1 MNKSFKVVFSKAR
14 SALMVVNEAT
24 SSVQAKG
31 TKTVIAAAAAAMV
44 AGGAM
49 AAATNYESVTI
60 NEGSSIVYTGATGNT
75 HTTQILGTT
84 ATGVVS
90 GAADKKVAAIAD
102 KTEVGTITTLAFSGG
117 SVVVNA
123 SHGNPATVV
132 KDTVVMG
139 TSATQIAGNIS
150 VNAYQGAAQNA
161 SLTLQNIGL
170 KSGTIDFG
178 IVAQDATNDKTAAAN
193 VTTGTATLSAG
204 TVTLGATSDNVGN
217 VGSQVVVK
225 TVAGT
230 DATITATGAG
240 TSAAPSM
247 NLVNV
252 AVENAGKLTVSATT
266 GDVVV
271 GKDSTFVNTGVLTVT
286 STASSNGKVDFAAD
300 YDGKTGILNIA
311 ANTVNITGNITGDYV
326 KMGGSIQVGADG
338 KVTPTTDKNTIGIS
352 GTTITIGEATV
363 ANGSVTKTGSLIV
376 GNTLEIAS
384 DFTNKTTVEAP
395 ATEVTAD
402 SVTVTNRQ
410 YGTMALGD
418 LTIKET
424 KGLTLAN
431 SNTSGAVTV
440 GKLLL
445 DGTLTVSSGAL
456 EINGTGSKIGKGQLN
471 IAENGVVT
479 LKGDLTNDAGA
490 AKGIAFTGTKAQLTI
505 AGSLDNT
512 KTGVIGENAKS
523 GSIVVTGTLTNKNT
537 VGAKD
542 ITVSGKLSNLKNT
555 AATEGYTGKITAGT
569 VTVKEG
575 GVVESALT
583 AGEYVVTETVV
594 NKGGTFITALNS
606 KITAEK
612 DSLTLNGKFS
622 LDGGVLGTAADTP
635 VTKFNLISGDTLTLN
650 GDYTL
655 DTVKEATGAKFN
667 VGTDATKTGNVT
679 VKTLTAAEAGSVVV
693 NGTLAV
699 TDSLTAATA
708 ASVQVAS
715 GTLATSLKAMNLEAN
730 ATTGDVAVITGKT
743 RSAEAGFLTLSQ
755 DAVLDLDV
763 GGTKVSK
770 AGAATIVG
778 LAGKPAG
785 LIDLGAVE
793 LYKSASEAVKVTNG
807 EIAATELEDFDHI
820 TTDTLKASRILGKDT
835 ITNTSSYG
843 AVELSTDAPTEAA
856 ALASA
861 AGLTINDSVTLTLN
875 GMGETAVNLVQY
887 KNDKVAAVTFNGA
900 ASKLVTKGNGVI
912 GEVKGG
918 DTTKGVLE
926 VADKGLTV
934 EGNVVAK
941 DVIVGTTGT
950 LTMGTV
956 ADATKAYT
964 VNVANLTV
972 DGTFAAAQNT
982 VTIGSSIEV
991 DGTAT
996 IKTLD
1001 ISATGVTKADVEGTL
1016 TVDTLTAANG
1026 KTMKV
1031 GHFDSATNKDAAGTV
1046 SVANFSTAGT
1056 IDATRAYTDK
1066 DAWTAPAA
1074 SVAVKTAVA
1083 GALIKADENA
1093 YIAVGTTD
1101 TTAAQ
1106 KALTAAGYTLAKT
1119 VDTDTTDKVEVN
1131 SIDARTVNTAVYVDG
1146 GKTATTNAVA
1156 FGGSIDT
1163 TDNTHASTRDGG
1175 AGVKIAANTALV
1187 FDTATID
1194 TTGTTALFA
1203 QDLNIADGAVVAA
1216 NNLKIGDKI
1225 LLTAGNLR
1233 AGIDWEDN
1241 VEFKGDILSHADVTD
1256 KVLSVAMYDK
1266 ADLKKAYGLD
1276 SGVAGF
1282 DASYSYFANANRGA
1296 ATTTS
1301 AQFAEW
1307 LYTKSSSAAYGAYS
1321 DGVKHVNVEAIRA
1334 IANAAG
1340 ALGATTGVQTMTM
1353 DAVNQMG
1360 ETVQDR
1366 VSVLTQRAAGVNVWA
1381 AANGGNF
1388 QAKTLYD
1395 GAGYKSDI
1403 YSGVLGVDYQFA
1415 CNAVLGAALTVGT
1428 ADTDSKNTAFGTS
1441 TDSDLVG
1448 FSVYTSKTFADI
1460 IGVSADI
1467 GYLSASNDVTANGYG
1482 FGYKFSEDT
1491 DAFTVGI
1498 RGEVLTQAGPVK
1510 IVPHIG
1516 LRYTALS
1523 TDSFEAAYVT
1533 DVDDQA
1539 IFQMPVG
1546 VTVSGDFQTGD
1557 WTVAPKFDLS
1567 VVPTFG
1573 DKDAEMK
1580 LGVTGGTVTSDYGVR
1595 VIDSNPVQATL
1606 GVNATNGAWGFGLNY
1621 KLGVGSDDR
1630 MNNTFNVNVRYAF

>member
-24 SSVQAKG
+24 SSIQAKG
-31 TKTVIAAAAAAMV
+31 TKTVIAVAAAMV

-84 ATGVVS
+84 ATGVAS
-90 GAADKKVAAIAD
+90 DATDKKPAAIAD

-123 SHGNPATVV
+123 SHGNAAAVV
-132 KDTVVMG
+132 QDQVEMG

-150 VNAYQGAAQNA
+150 VNAYQGAGQNA

-178 IVAQDATNDKTAAAN
+178 IVAQDATNDKTAAAK

-240 TSAAPSM
+240 ASAAPSM

-252 AVENAGKLTVSATT
+252 AVENAGKLTVSAET

-286 STASSNGKVDFAAD
+286 SAAASGKVGFAAD
-300 YDGKTGILNIA
+300 YDGKTGILNIG

-326 KMGGSIQVGADG
+326 KIGDSIKFGTDG

-352 GTTITIGEATV
+352 GTAITIGEATF

-376 GNTLEIAS
+376 GNTLEIAGN
-384 DFTNKTTVEAP
+384 FTNNTTVEAP
-395 ATEVTAD
+395 ATEVTAAD
-402 SVTVTNRQ
+402 GTVTNDR

-418 LTIKET
+418 LTIKAD

-445 DGTLTVSSGAL
+445 DGTLTVSSGDL
-456 EINGTGSKIGKGQLN
+456 EINGTGSKIGKGLLS
-471 IAENGVVT
+471 IADTGVVT

-490 AKGIAFTGTKAQLTI
+490 RGIAFTGTNAKLTI
-505 AGSLDNT
+505 VGSLDNT
-512 KTGVIGENAKS
+512 KTGVIGGDATS

-583 AGEYVVTETVV
+583 DDAAGEYVVGKTVV

-612 DSLTLNGKFS
+612 DSLTLHGEFS

-655 DTVKEATGAKFN
+655 DTVKEAADAKFN

-679 VKTLTAAEAGSVVV
+679 VKTLTAAGADSVVV

-715 GTLATSLKAMNLEAN
+715 GTLATSLKAMNLETN
-730 ATTGDVAVITGKT
+730 ATTGDVAAITGKT
-743 RSAEAGFLTLSQ
+743 QSAANGFLRLGQ

-778 LAGKPAG
+778 LAGTSAG

-807 EIAATELEDFDHI
+807 EIAATELEGFDHI

-843 AVELSTDAPTEAA
+843 AVELSTDAPTAA
-856 ALASA
+856 DTLASN
-861 AGLTINDSVTLTLN
+861 AGLTISDNVTLTLN

-982 VTIGSSIEV
+982 VTIGTSIEV

-1001 ISATGVTKADVEGTL
+1001 ISAATNAAVEGTL
-1016 TVDTLTAANG
+1016 TVDTLTANTG

-1031 GHFDSATNKDAAGTV
+1031 GRFDSATNKDAAGTV

-1131 SIDARTVNTAVYVDG
+1131 SIDARTVNTVVYVDG

-1163 TDNTHASTRDGG
+1163 TDSKTRDGG
-1175 AGVKIAANTALV
+1175 KGVKIAANTALA

-1203 QDLNIADGAVVAA
+1203 QDLIIADGAVVAA

-1225 LLTAGNLR
+1225 LLTAGNLT
-1233 AGIDWEDN
+1233 AGSNWEDN

-1546 VTVSGDFQTGD
+1546 VTFSGDFQTGD

>member
-24 SSVQAKG
+24 SSIQAKG
-31 TKTVIAAAAAAMV
+31 TKTVIAVAAAMV

-60 NEGSSIVYTGATGNT
+60 NEGSSIVYTGATGNK

-90 GAADKKVAAIAD
+90 NATDKKPAAIAD

-123 SHGNPATVV
+123 SHGNAATVSLDAV
-132 KDTVVMG
+132 NMG

-178 IVAQDATNDKTAAAN
+178 IVAQDATNDTTAAAQ
-193 VTTGTATLSAG
+193 VKTGTATLSAG

-286 STASSNGKVDFAAD
+286 SAATSGKVDFAAD
-300 YDGKTGILNIA
+300 YDGKTGILNISG
-311 ANTVNITGNITGDYV
+311 ANAVNITGNLTGDYV
-326 KMGGSIQVGADG
+326 KVGGSIQVGTDG

-352 GTTITIGEATV
+352 GKTITIGEATD

-376 GNTLEIAS
+376 GNTLEIAGN
-384 DFTNKTTVEAP
+384 FTNNTTVEAP
-395 ATEVTAD
+395 ATEVTAAD
-402 SVTVTNRQ
+402 GTVTNGQ

-418 LTIKET
+418 LTIKAD

-445 DGTLTVSSGAL
+445 DGTLTVSSGDL
-456 EINGTGSKIGKGQLN
+456 EINGTGSNIGKGLLN

-479 LKGDLTNDAGA
+479 LKGDLTNDAGTTQ
-490 AKGIAFTGTKAQLTI
+490 KGIAFTGTKAKLTI

-512 KTGVIGENAKS
+512 KNGVIGGDATS

-583 AGEYVVTETVV
+583 AGDYAVTETVV

-606 KITAEK
+606 NITAEN

-635 VTKFNLISGDTLTLN
+635 VTKFNLISGDILTLN

-655 DTVKEATGAKFN
+655 DTVKEAGSAKFN

-679 VKTLTAAEAGSVVV
+679 VKTLTAAGADSVVV

-708 ASVQVAS
+708 GSVQVAS

-730 ATTGDVAVITGKT
+730 ATTGDVAAITGKT
-743 RSAEAGFLTLSQ
+743 QSAQAGFLTLSQ

-763 GGTKVSK
+763 GGTKVSRT
-770 AGAATIVG
+770 GATTIVG
-778 LAGKPAG
+778 LAGTPAG

-807 EIAATELEDFDHI
+807 EIAATELAGFDNI

-835 ITNTSSYG
+835 IDKTSSYG
-843 AVELSTDAPTEAA
+843 AVELTKDAPTEAA

-887 KNDKVAAVTFNGA
+887 KNDKVAAVTFAGA

-982 VTIGSSIEV
+982 VTIGTSIEV

-1001 ISATGVTKADVEGTL
+1001 ISAATNAAVEGTL
-1016 TVDTLTAANG
+1016 TVDKLTATG

-1031 GHFDSATNKDAAGTV
+1031 GRFDSATNKDAAGTV

-1131 SIDARTVNTAVYVDG
+1131 SIDARTVNTVVYVDG

-1163 TDNTHASTRDGG
+1163 TDSTTRDGG
-1175 AGVKIAANTALV
+1175 EGVKIAANTALA

-1225 LLTAGNLR
+1225 LLTAGNLT
-1233 AGIDWEDN
+1233 AVNYNWEDN

-1266 ADLKKAYGLD
+1266 ADLKKGYGLD

-1321 DGVKHVNVEAIRA
+1321 DGDKDVNVEAIRA

>member
-24 SSVQAKG
+24 SSIQAKG
-31 TKTVIAAAAAAMV
+31 TKTVIAVAAAMV

-60 NEGSSIVYTGATGNT
+60 NEGSSIVYTGAAGNS

-90 GAADKKVAAIAD
+90 GATDKKPAAIAD

-123 SHGNPATVV
+123 SHGNAATVSL
-132 KDTVVMG
+132 DAFNMG

-150 VNAYQGAAQNA
+150 VNAYQGAGQNA

-178 IVAQDATNDKTAAAN
+178 IVAQDATNDTTAAAQ
-193 VTTGTATLSAG
+193 VKTGTATLSAG

-230 DATITATGAG
+230 DATITATGVG
-240 TSAAPSM
+240 SSAAPSM
-247 NLVNV
+247 KNLVNV

-286 STASSNGKVDFAAD
+286 SAATSGKVDFAAD
-300 YDGKTGILNIA
+300 YDGKTGILNISG
-311 ANTVNITGNITGDYV
+311 ANAVNITGNLTGDYV
-326 KMGGSIQVGADG
+326 KVGGSIQVGTDG

-352 GTTITIGEATV
+352 GKTITIGEATD

-376 GNTLEIAS
+376 GNTLEIAGN
-384 DFTNKTTVEAP
+384 FTNNTTVEAP
-395 ATEVTAD
+395 ATEVTAAD
-402 SVTVTNRQ
+402 GTVTNGQ

-445 DGTLTVSSGAL
+445 DGTLTVSSGDL
-456 EINGTGSKIGKGQLN
+456 EINGTGSKIGKGLLN

-479 LKGDLTNDAGA
+479 LKGDLTNDAGTTQ
-490 AKGIAFTGTKAQLTI
+490 KGIAFTGTKAKLTI

-512 KTGVIGENAKS
+512 KNGVIGGNATS

-583 AGEYVVTETVV
+583 DDAAGEYVVGKTVV

-606 KITAEK
+606 NIMAEN
-612 DSLTLNGKFS
+612 DSLTLHGEFS

-679 VKTLTAAEAGSVVV
+679 VKTLTAAGADSVVV

-715 GTLATSLKAMNLEAN
+715 GTLATSLKAMNLETN
-730 ATTGDVAVITGKT
+730 ATTGDVAAITGKT
-743 RSAEAGFLTLSQ
+743 QSAATGFLHLSQ

-763 GGTKVSK
+763 GGTKVSMT
-770 AGAATIVG
+770 GATTIVG
-778 LAGKPAG
+778 LAGGTSG

-807 EIAATELEDFDHI
+807 EIAATELEGFDHI

-835 ITNTSSYG
+835 IANTSSYG
-843 AVELSTDAPTEAA
+843 AVELSTDAPTAA
-856 ALASA
+856 ATSA
-861 AGLTINDSVTLTLN
+861 AGLAISDNVTLTLN

-887 KNDKVAAVTFNGA
+887 KNDKVAAVTFAGA

-912 GEVKGG
+912 GEVKGEN
-918 DTTKGVLE
+918 TKGVLE

-982 VTIGSSIEV
+982 VKIGTSVEV
-991 DGTAT
+991 DGSAT

-1001 ISATGVTKADVEGTL
+1001 ISSATGTADVEGTL
-1016 TVDTLTAANG
+1016 TVDTLTAAND

-1131 SIDARTVNTAVYVDG
+1131 SIDARTVNTVVYVDG

-1156 FGGSIDT
+1156 FGGSINTTDT
-1163 TDNTHASTRDGG
+1163 THDSTHAGT
-1175 AGVKIAANTALV
+1175 GVTIAANTALV

-1203 QDLNIADGAVVAA
+1203 QNLNIADGAVVAA

-1225 LLTAGNLR
+1225 LLTAGNLT
-1233 AGIDWEDN
+1233 AGITWEDN

-1266 ADLKKAYGLD
+1266 ADLKKGYGLD

-1321 DGVKHVNVEAIRA
+1321 DGDKDVNVEAIRA

>member
-31 TKTVIAAAAAAMV
+31 TKTVIAAAAAAMI

-49 AAATNYESVTI
+49 AAATNYDSVTI
-60 NEGSSIVYTGATGNT
+60 NEGSSIVYTGATGST
-75 HTTQILGTT
+75 TTTQILGTT
-84 ATGVVS
+84 ATGVAS
-90 GAADKKVAAIAD
+90 DAADKTKPAAIAD

-123 SHGNPATVV
+123 SHGNQAAVSLGTV
-132 KDTVVMG
+132 DMG
-139 TSATQIAGNIS
+139 TSAIQIAGNIS

-178 IVAQDATNDKTAAAN
+178 IVAQDATNDNTAAAK

-252 AVENAGKLTVSATT
+252 AVENAGKLTVSAET

-286 STASSNGKVDFAAD
+286 SAAASGKVGFAAD
-300 YDGKTGILNIA
+300 YDGKTGILNIG

-326 KMGGSIQVGADG
+326 KIGDSIKFGTDG

-352 GTTITIGEATV
+352 GTTITIGEAT
-363 ANGSVTKTGSLIV
+363 AVTKTGSLIV
-376 GNTLEIAS
+376 GNTLEIAGN
-384 DFTNKTTVEAP
+384 FTNNTTVEAP
-395 ATEVTAD
+395 ATEVTAAD
-402 SVTVTNRQ
+402 GTVTNGR

-431 SNTSGAVTV
+431 NNTSGAVTV

-445 DGTLTVSSGAL
+445 DGTLTVSSGDL
-456 EINGTGSKIGKGQLN
+456 EINGTGSKIGKGLLN
-471 IAENGVVT
+471 IADAGVVT

-490 AKGIAFTGTKAQLTI
+490 AKGIAFTGTTAKLTI

-512 KTGVIGENAKS
+512 KNGVIGRDATS

-555 AATEGYTGKITAGT
+555 VATEGYTGKITAGT

-583 AGEYVVTETVV
+583 DDTAGEYVVDKTVV

-612 DSLTLNGKFS
+612 DSLTLHGEFS

-635 VTKFNLISGDTLTLN
+635 VTKFNLISGDILTLN

-655 DTVKEATGAKFN
+655 DTVKEANGAKFN

-679 VKTLTAAEAGSVVV
+679 VKTLTAAGADSVVV

-715 GTLATSLKAMNLEAN
+715 GTLATSLKAMNLETN
-730 ATTGDVAVITGKT
+730 ATTGDVAAITGKT
-743 RSAEAGFLTLSQ
+743 QSAATGFLHLGQ

-770 AGAATIVG
+770 AGAATIVE
-778 LAGKPAG
+778 LAGTSAG

-807 EIAATELEDFDHI
+807 EIAATELTGFEHI

-835 ITNTSSYG
+835 IDQTSSYG

-982 VTIGSSIEV
+982 VTIGTSIEV

-1001 ISATGVTKADVEGTL
+1001 ISAATNAAVEGTL
-1016 TVDTLTAANG
+1016 TVDTLTANTG

-1031 GHFDSATNKDAAGTV
+1031 GRFDSATNKDAAGTV

-1131 SIDARTVNTAVYVDG
+1131 SIDARTVNTVVYVDG

-1163 TDNTHASTRDGG
+1163 TDSTTRDGG
-1175 AGVKIAANTALV
+1175 EGVKIAANTALA

-1203 QDLNIADGAVVAA
+1203 QDLSIADGAVVAA

-1225 LLTAGNLR
+1225 LLTAGNLT
-1233 AGIDWEDN
+1233 AGSNWEDN

-1546 VTVSGDFQTGD
+1546 VTFSGDFQTGD

>member
-24 SSVQAKG
+24 SSIQAKG
-31 TKTVIAAAAAAMV
+31 TKTVIAVAAAMV

-60 NEGSSIVYTGATGNT
+60 NEGSSIVYTGATGNS

-84 ATGVVS
+84 ATGVAS
-90 GAADKKVAAIAD
+90 NAADKTKPAAIAD
-102 KTEVGTITTLAFSGG
+102 KTEVGTITLLAFSGG

-123 SHGNPATVV
+123 SHGNAAAVV
-132 KDTVVMG
+132 QDQVEMG
-139 TSATQIAGNIS
+139 SSATQIAGNIS
-150 VNAYQGAAQNA
+150 VNAYQGAGQNA
-161 SLTLQNIGL
+161 SLTLKNIGL

-178 IVAQDATNDKTAAAN
+178 IVAQDATNDKTAAAD

-240 TSAAPSM
+240 TAAAPSM

-271 GKDSTFVNTGVLTVT
+271 GKDSTFVNTGVLTVAA
-286 STASSNGKVDFAAD
+286 ASDKVDFAAD
-300 YDGKTGILNIA
+300 YDGKTGILNIG

-326 KMGGSIQVGADG
+326 KVGGSIQVGADG

-352 GTTITIGEATV
+352 GTTITIGKATA

-376 GNTLEIAS
+376 GNTLEIAGN
-384 DFTNKTTVEAP
+384 FTNNTTVEAP
-395 ATEVTAD
+395 ATEVTAAD
-402 SVTVTNRQ
+402 GTVTNGQ

-418 LTIKET
+418 LTIKAD

-431 SNTSGAVTV
+431 TNASGAVTV

-445 DGTLTVSSGAL
+445 DGTLTVSSGDL
-456 EINGTGSKIGKGQLN
+456 EINGTGSKIGKGLLT
-471 IAENGVVT
+471 IAETGVVT
-479 LKGDLTNDAGA
+479 LKGDLTNDAGTG
-490 AKGIAFTGTKAQLTI
+490 KGITFTGANAKLTI

-512 KTGVIGENAKS
+512 KNGVIGGDATS

-542 ITVSGKLSNLKNT
+542 IAVSGKLSNLKNT

-583 AGEYVVTETVV
+583 DDATGEYVVGKTVV

-612 DSLTLNGKFS
+612 DSLTLHGEFS

-679 VKTLTAAEAGSVVV
+679 VKTLTAAGADSVVV

-708 ASVQVAS
+708 GSVQVAS

-730 ATTGDVAVITGKT
+730 ATTGDVAEITGKT
-743 RSAEAGFLTLSQ
+743 QSAAAGFLSLSQ

-763 GGTKVSK
+763 GGTKVSQT
-770 AGAATIVG
+770 GAATIVG
-778 LAGKPAG
+778 LAGTPAG

-793 LYKSASEAVKVTNG
+793 LYKSASAAVKVTNG
-807 EIAATELEDFDHI
+807 EIAATELAGFDNI

-835 ITNTSSYG
+835 IANTSSYG
-843 AVELSTDAPTEAA
+843 AVELTKDAPTDAT
-856 ALASA
+856 LASD
-861 AGLTINDSVTLTLN
+861 AGLAISDNVTLTLN

-887 KNDKVAAVTFNGA
+887 KNDKVAAVTFAGA

-912 GEVKGG
+912 GEVKG
-918 DTTKGVLE
+918 DNTKGVLE

-964 VNVANLTV
+964 VDVANLTV

-982 VTIGSSIEV
+982 VTIGTSIEV

-1001 ISATGVTKADVEGTL
+1001 ISSATGTADVEGTL

-1131 SIDARTVNTAVYVDG
+1131 SIDARTVNTVVYVDG

-1163 TDNTHASTRDGG
+1163 TDITHDSTRPGT
-1175 AGVKIAANTALV
+1175 GVTIAANTALA

-1203 QDLNIADGAVVAA
+1203 QNLHIADGAVVAA

-1225 LLTAGNLR
+1225 LLTAGNLT
-1233 AGIDWEDN
+1233 AGINWEDN

-1321 DGVKHVNVEAIRA
+1321 DGDKDVNVEAIRA

>member
-60 NEGSSIVYTGATGNT
+60 NEGSSIVYTGATGNS
-75 HTTQILGTT
+75 HSIQILGTK

-90 GAADKKVAAIAD
+90 GATDEKPAAIAD
-102 KTEVGTITTLAFSGG
+102 KTEVGTIGTLAFSGG

-123 SHGNPATVV
+123 SNGNEVAVGQAQA
-132 KDTVVMG
+132 DMG

-150 VNAYQGAAQNA
+150 VNAYQGAGKNA

-178 IVAQDATNDKTAAAN
+178 IVAQDATNDKTVAAN

-230 DATITATGAG
+230 DATIKATEAG

-252 AVENAGKLTVSATT
+252 AVENAGKLTVSAEK
-266 GDVVV
+266 GNVVV

-286 STASSNGKVDFAAD
+286 SAASSGKVDFAAD
-300 YDGKTGILNIA
+300 YDGKTGILNIG

-326 KMGGSIQVGADG
+326 KVGGSIQVGTDG

-352 GTTITIGEATV
+352 GANITIGDATAA

-376 GNTLEIAS
+376 GNTLEIAG

-395 ATEVTAD
+395 ATEVTAANG
-402 SVTVTNRQ
+402 TVTNGNH
-410 YGTMALGD
+410 GTMALGD
-418 LTIKET
+418 LTIKAD

-445 DGTLTVSSGAL
+445 DGTLTVSSGDL
-456 EINGTGSKIGKGQLN
+456 EINGTGSKIGKGQLT
-471 IAENGVVT
+471 IADAGVVT
-479 LKGDLTNDAGA
+479 LKGDLTNDAGTTQ
-490 AKGIAFTGTKAQLTI
+490 KGIAFTGANAKLTI

-512 KTGVIGENAKS
+512 KNGVIGGDATS

-583 AGEYVVTETVV
+583 DDAAGEYVVNKTVV
-594 NKGGTFITALNS
+594 NKGGTFITTLNS

-612 DSLTLNGKFS
+612 DSLTLYGEFS

-635 VTKFNLISGDTLTLN
+635 VTKFNLISGDILTLN

-655 DTVKEATGAKFN
+655 DTVKEADGAKFI
-667 VGTDATKTGNVT
+667 VGSATKTGNVT
-679 VKTLTAAEAGSVVV
+679 VKTLTAAGSDSVVV

-708 ASVQVAS
+708 GSVKVAS
-715 GTLATSLKAMNLEAN
+715 GTLATSLKAMNLEAD
-730 ATTGDVAVITGKT
+730 ATTGNVAAIKDKT
-743 RSAEAGFLTLSQ
+743 QSAAAGFLSLSQ

-770 AGAATIVG
+770 DGVATIVG
-778 LAGKPAG
+778 LAGTPAG

-807 EIAATELEDFDHI
+807 EIAATELAGFDNI
-820 TTDTLKASRILGKDT
+820 TTDTLKASRILGKNT
-835 ITNTSSYG
+835 IANTSSYG

-856 ALASA
+856 TLASA

-887 KNDKVAAVTFNGA
+887 KNDKVAAVTFAGA

-982 VTIGSSIEV
+982 VTIGTSIEV

-1001 ISATGVTKADVEGTL
+1001 ISAATNAAVEGTL
-1016 TVDTLTAANG
+1016 TVDTLTAATG
-1026 KTMKV
+1026 KIMKV
-1031 GHFDSATNKDAAGTV
+1031 GLFDSATNKDAAGTV

-1083 GALIKADENA
+1083 GALIKAYENA

-1131 SIDARTVNTAVYVDG
+1131 SIDARTVNTVVYVDG

-1163 TDNTHASTRDGG
+1163 TDSTTSDGG
-1175 AGVKIAANTALV
+1175 EGVKIAANTALA

-1225 LLTAGNLR
+1225 LLTAGNLT
-1233 AGIDWEDN
+1233 AGSNWEDN

-1467 GYLSASNDVTANGYG
+1467 GYLSASNDVTANG

>member
-24 SSVQAKG
+24 SSIQAKG
-31 TKTVIAAAAAAMV
+31 TKTVIAVAAAMV

-60 NEGSSIVYTGATGNT
+60 NEGSSIVYTGATGNSY
-75 HTTQILGTT
+75 TTQILGTT
-84 ATGVVS
+84 ATGVAS
-90 GAADKKVAAIAD
+90 NAADKTKPAAIAD
-102 KTEVGTITTLAFSGG
+102 KTEVGTITSLAFSGG

-123 SHGNPATVV
+123 SHGNAAAVV
-132 KDTVVMG
+132 QDQVEMG
-139 TSATQIAGNIS
+139 SSATQIAGNIS
-150 VNAYQGAAQNA
+150 VNAYQGAGQNA
-161 SLTLQNIGL
+161 SLTLKNIGL

-178 IVAQDATNDKTAAAN
+178 IVAQDATNDKTAAAD

-286 STASSNGKVDFAAD
+286 SAAASGKVDFAAD
-300 YDGKTGILNIA
+300 YDGKTGILNIG

-326 KMGGSIQVGADG
+326 KVGGSIQVGADG

-352 GTTITIGEATV
+352 GTTITIGKATS

-376 GNTLEIAS
+376 GNTLEIAGN
-384 DFTNKTTVEAP
+384 FTNNTTVEAP
-395 ATEVTAD
+395 ATEVTAV
-402 SVTVTNRQ
+402 SGTVTNGQ

-424 KGLTLAN
+424 KGLTLVN

-445 DGTLTVSSGAL
+445 DGTLAVSSGAL
-456 EINGTGSKIGKGQLN
+456 EINGTGSKIGKGLLN
-471 IAENGVVT
+471 IADTGVVT
-479 LKGDLTNDAGA
+479 LKGDLTNEAGVA
-490 AKGIAFTGTKAQLTI
+490 TGITFTGANAKLTI
-505 AGSLDNT
+505 DGSLDNT
-512 KTGVIGENAKS
+512 KNGVIGGDATS

-575 GVVESALT
+575 GVVKSALTDDT
-583 AGEYVVTETVV
+583 AGEYVVGKTVV

-612 DSLTLNGKFS
+612 DSLTLYGEFS

-679 VKTLTAAEAGSVVV
+679 VKTLTAVDAGSVVV

-708 ASVQVAS
+708 GSVQVAS

-743 RSAEAGFLTLSQ
+743 QSAANGFLTLSQ

-778 LAGKPAG
+778 LARTLGG

-807 EIAATELEDFDHI
+807 EIAATELEGFDNI

-835 ITNTSSYG
+835 IANTSSYG
-843 AVELSTDAPTEAA
+843 AVELSTDAPTAA
-856 ALASA
+856 ATSA

-887 KNDKVAAVTFNGA
+887 KNDKVAEVTFNGA

-918 DTTKGVLE
+918 TTNGVLE

-956 ADATKAYT
+956 ADATKAYS

-982 VTIGSSIEV
+982 VKIGGSIEV

-1001 ISATGVTKADVEGTL
+1001 ISAATNAAVEGTL
-1016 TVDTLTAANG
+1016 TVDTLTAAPV

-1163 TDNTHASTRDGG
+1163 TDSTTRDGG
-1175 AGVKIAANTALV
+1175 EGVKIAANTALV

-1225 LLTAGNLR
+1225 LLTAGNLI
-1233 AGIDWEDN
+1233 AVNYNWEDN

-1266 ADLKKAYGLD
+1266 ADLKKGYGLD

-1321 DGVKHVNVEAIRA
+1321 DGDKDVNVEAIRA

>member
-31 TKTVIAAAAAAMV
+31 TKTVIAAAAAAMI

-49 AAATNYESVTI
+49 AAATNYDSVTI
-60 NEGSSIVYTGATGNT
+60 NEGSSIVYTGATGST
-75 HTTQILGTT
+75 TTTQILGTT
-84 ATGVVS
+84 ATGVAS
-90 GAADKKVAAIAD
+90 DAADKTKPAAIAD

-123 SHGNPATVV
+123 SHGNQAAVSLGTV
-132 KDTVVMG
+132 DMG

-150 VNAYQGAAQNA
+150 VNAYQGAAQKA

-178 IVAQDATNDKTAAAN
+178 IVAQDATNDNTAAAK

-252 AVENAGKLTVSATT
+252 AVENAGKLTVSAET

-286 STASSNGKVDFAAD
+286 SAAASGKVGFAAD
-300 YDGKTGILNIA
+300 YDGKTGILNIG

-326 KMGGSIQVGADG
+326 KIGDLIKFGTDG
-338 KVTPTTDKNTIGIS
+338 KDTDTPTTDKNTIGIS
-352 GTTITIGEATV
+352 GTTITIGKATV
-363 ANGSVTKTGSLIV
+363 ANGSVTKTSSLIV
-376 GNTLEIAS
+376 GNTLEIAGN
-384 DFTNKTTVEAP
+384 FTNNTTVEAP
-395 ATEVTAD
+395 ATEVTAAD
-402 SVTVTNRQ
+402 GTVTNGRC
-410 YGTMALGD
+410 GTMALGD

-431 SNTSGAVTV
+431 NNTSGAVTV

-445 DGTLTVSSGAL
+445 DGTLTVSSGDL
-456 EINGTGSKIGKGQLN
+456 EINGTGSKIGKGLLN
-471 IAENGVVT
+471 IADAGVVT

-490 AKGIAFTGTKAQLTI
+490 AKGIAFTGTTAKLTI

-512 KTGVIGENAKS
+512 KNGVIGRDATS

-555 AATEGYTGKITAGT
+555 VATEGYTGKITAGT

-583 AGEYVVTETVV
+583 GDTAGEYVVDKTVV

-612 DSLTLNGKFS
+612 DSLTLHGEFS

-635 VTKFNLISGDTLTLN
+635 VTKFNLISGDILTLN

-655 DTVKEATGAKFN
+655 DTVKEANGAKFN

-679 VKTLTAAEAGSVVV
+679 VKTLTAAGANSVVV

-715 GTLATSLKAMNLEAN
+715 GTLATSLKAMNLETN
-730 ATTGDVAVITGKT
+730 ATTGDVAAITGKT
-743 RSAEAGFLTLSQ
+743 QSAATGFLHLGQ

-770 AGAATIVG
+770 AGAATIVE
-778 LAGKPAG
+778 LARTSAG

-807 EIAATELEDFDHI
+807 EIAATELTGFEHI

-835 ITNTSSYG
+835 IDQTSSYG

-964 VNVANLTV
+964 VKVANLTV

-982 VTIGSSIEV
+982 VTIGTSIEV

-1001 ISATGVTKADVEGTL
+1001 ISAATNAAVEGTL
-1016 TVDTLTAANG
+1016 TVDTLTADTG

-1031 GHFDSATNKDAAGTV
+1031 GRFDSATNKDAAGTV

-1131 SIDARTVNTAVYVDG
+1131 SIDARTVNTVVYVDG

-1163 TDNTHASTRDGG
+1163 TDSTTRE
-1175 AGVKIAANTALV
+1175 GVKIAANTALA

-1203 QDLNIADGAVVAA
+1203 QDLSIADGAVVAA

-1225 LLTAGNLR
+1225 LLTAGNLT
-1233 AGIDWEDN
+1233 AGSNWEDN

-1567 VVPTFG
+1567 FVPTFG
-1573 DKDAEMK
+1573 DKDADLK
-1580 LGVTGGTVTSDYGVR
+1580 LGITGVNATDDLAVR

>member
-24 SSVQAKG
+24 SSIQAKG
-31 TKTVIAAAAAAMV
+31 TKTVIAVAAAMV

-60 NEGSSIVYTGATGNT
+60 NEGSSIVYTGAAGSTT
-75 HTTQILGTT
+75 TTQILGTT
-84 ATGVVS
+84 ATGVANN
-90 GAADKKVAAIAD
+90 AADKKPAAIAD
-102 KTEVGTITTLAFSGG
+102 KTEVGTITNLVFSGG

-123 SHGNPATVV
+123 SNGNAAAVV
-132 KDTVVMG
+132 KDTVDMG

-150 VNAYQGAAQNA
+150 VNAYQGAGKNA

-252 AVENAGKLTVSATT
+252 AVENAGKLTVSATN

-300 YDGKTGILNIA
+300 YDGKTGILNIDA
-311 ANTVNITGNITGDYV
+311 KTVNITGNITGDYV
-326 KMGGSIQVGADG
+326 KMGGSIEVVDG

-352 GTTITIGEATV
+352 GSTITIGDATAA
-363 ANGSVTKTGSLIV
+363 ANASVTKTGSLIV
-376 GNTLEIAS
+376 GNTLEIAG

-395 ATEVTAD
+395 ATEVTAATV
-402 SVTVTNRQ
+402 VTVNNGQ

-418 LTIKET
+418 LTIKAD
-424 KGLTLAN
+424 KGLTLTN

-445 DGTLTVSSGAL
+445 DGTLMVSSGDL
-456 EINGTGSKIGKGQLN
+456 EINGTGSKIGKGLLT
-471 IAENGVVT
+471 IADAGVT
-479 LKGDLTNDAGA
+479 LKGDLTNDAGTTQ
-490 AKGIAFTGTKAQLTI
+490 KGIAFTGANAKLTI

-512 KTGVIGENAKS
+512 KNGVIGGDATS

-583 AGEYVVTETVV
+583 AGEYAVTETVV

-606 KITAEK
+606 NITAEN
-612 DSLTLNGKFS
+612 DSLTLHGKFS

-635 VTKFNLISGDTLTLN
+635 VTKFNLSSDDTLTLN

-655 DTVKEATGAKFN
+655 DTVNEATGAKFK

-679 VKTLTAAEAGSVVV
+679 VKTLTAAEATSVVV

-699 TDSLTAATA
+699 TDSLTAATVG
-708 ASVQVAS
+708 SVQVAS

-730 ATTGDVAVITGKT
+730 ATTGDVAAITGKT
-743 RSAEAGFLTLSQ
+743 QSAVADFLTLSQ

-770 AGAATIVG
+770 AGATTIVG
-778 LAGKPAG
+778 LAGALDG

-807 EIAATELEDFDHI
+807 EIAATELEGFDHI

-835 ITNTSSYG
+835 IANTSSYG
-843 AVELSTDAPTEAA
+843 AVELPTDAPTVAA
-856 ALASA
+856 TSA

-912 GEVKGG
+912 GEVKG
-918 DTTKGVLE
+918 DNTKGVLE

-934 EGNVVAK
+934 EGNVGAK

-956 ADATKAYT
+956 ADATKAYR

-982 VTIGSSIEV
+982 VTIGGSIKV

-1001 ISATGVTKADVEGTL
+1001 ISAATNAAVEGTL
-1016 TVDTLTAANG
+1016 TVDTLTATNG

-1031 GHFDSATNKDAAGTV
+1031 GRFESATNKDAAGTV

-1175 AGVKIAANTALV
+1175 KGVKIAANTALV

-1203 QDLNIADGAVVAA
+1203 QDLSIADGAVVAA

-1225 LLTAGNLR
+1225 LLTAGNLT
-1233 AGIDWEDN
+1233 AGINWEDN

-1266 ADLKKAYGLD
+1266 ADLKKGYGLD

-1321 DGVKHVNVEAIRA
+1321 DGDKDVNVEAIRA

>member
-60 NEGSSIVYTGATGNT
+60 NEGSSIVYTGATGNS
-75 HTTQILGTT
+75 HTIQILGTK

-90 GAADKKVAAIAD
+90 GATDEKPAAIAD
-102 KTEVGTITTLAFSGG
+102 KTEVGTIGTLAFSGG

-123 SHGNPATVV
+123 SNGNEVAVGQA
-132 KDTVVMG
+132 KADMG

-150 VNAYQGAAQNA
+150 VNAYQGAGKNA

-178 IVAQDATNDKTAAAN
+178 IVAQDATNDKTVAAN

-230 DATITATGAG
+230 DATIKATEAG

-252 AVENAGKLTVSATT
+252 AVENAGKLTVSAEK
-266 GDVVV
+266 GNVVV

-286 STASSNGKVDFAAD
+286 SAASSGKVDFAAD
-300 YDGKTGILNIA
+300 YDGKTGILNIG

-326 KMGGSIQVGADG
+326 KVGGSIQVGTDG

-352 GTTITIGEATV
+352 GANITIGDATAA

-376 GNTLEIAS
+376 GNTLEIAG

-395 ATEVTAD
+395 ATEVTAANG
-402 SVTVTNRQ
+402 TVTNGNH
-410 YGTMALGD
+410 GTMALGD
-418 LTIKET
+418 LTIKAD

-445 DGTLTVSSGAL
+445 DGTLTVSSGDL
-456 EINGTGSKIGKGQLN
+456 EINGTGSKIGKGQLT
-471 IAENGVVT
+471 IADAGVVT
-479 LKGDLTNDAGA
+479 LKGDLTNDAGTTQ
-490 AKGIAFTGTKAQLTI
+490 KGIAFTGANAKLTI

-512 KTGVIGENAKS
+512 KNGVIGGDATS

-575 GVVESALT
+575 GVVEGALT
-583 AGEYVVTETVV
+583 DDAAGEYVVNKTVV
-594 NKGGTFITALNS
+594 NKGGTFITTLNS

-612 DSLTLNGKFS
+612 DSLTLYGEFS

-635 VTKFNLISGDTLTLN
+635 VTKFNLISGDILTLN

-655 DTVKEATGAKFN
+655 DTVKEADGAKFI
-667 VGTDATKTGNVT
+667 VGSATKTGNVT
-679 VKTLTAAEAGSVVV
+679 VKTLTAAGSDSVVV

-708 ASVQVAS
+708 GSVKVAS
-715 GTLATSLKAMNLEAN
+715 GTLATSLKAMNLEAD
-730 ATTGDVAVITGKT
+730 ATTGNVAAIKDKT
-743 RSAEAGFLTLSQ
+743 QSAAAGFLSLSQ

-770 AGAATIVG
+770 DGVATIVG
-778 LAGKPAG
+778 LAGTPAG

-807 EIAATELEDFDHI
+807 EIAATELAGFDNI
-820 TTDTLKASRILGKDT
+820 TTDTLKASRILGKNT
-835 ITNTSSYG
+835 IANTSSYG

-856 ALASA
+856 TLASA

-887 KNDKVAAVTFNGA
+887 KNDKVAAVTFAGA

-982 VTIGSSIEV
+982 VTIGTSIEV

-1001 ISATGVTKADVEGTL
+1001 ISAATNAAVEGTL
-1016 TVDTLTAANG
+1016 TVDTLTAATG
-1026 KTMKV
+1026 KIMKV
-1031 GHFDSATNKDAAGTV
+1031 GLFDSATNKDAAGTV

-1131 SIDARTVNTAVYVDG
+1131 SIDARTVNTVVYVDG

-1163 TDNTHASTRDGG
+1163 TDSTTRDGG
-1175 AGVKIAANTALV
+1175 EGVKIAANTALA

-1225 LLTAGNLR
+1225 LLTAGNLT
-1233 AGIDWEDN
+1233 AGSNWEDN

>member
-24 SSVQAKG
+24 SSIQAKG
-31 TKTVIAAAAAAMV
+31 TKTVIAVAAAMV

-84 ATGVVS
+84 ATGVAS
-90 GAADKKVAAIAD
+90 DATDKKPAAIAD

-123 SHGNPATVV
+123 SHGNAAAVV
-132 KDTVVMG
+132 QDQVEMG

-150 VNAYQGAAQNA
+150 VNAYQGAGQNA

-178 IVAQDATNDKTAAAN
+178 IVAQDATNDKTAAAK

-240 TSAAPSM
+240 ASAAPSM

-252 AVENAGKLTVSATT
+252 AVENAGKLTVSAET

-286 STASSNGKVDFAAD
+286 SAAASGKVGFAAD
-300 YDGKTGILNIA
+300 YDGKTGILNIG

-326 KMGGSIQVGADG
+326 KIGDSIKFGTDG

-376 GNTLEIAS
+376 GNTLEIAGN
-384 DFTNKTTVEAP
+384 FTNNTTVEAP
-395 ATEVTAD
+395 ATEVTAAD
-402 SVTVTNRQ
+402 GTVTNGR

-418 LTIKET
+418 LTIKAD

-445 DGTLTVSSGAL
+445 DGTLTVSSGDL
-456 EINGTGSKIGKGQLN
+456 EINGTGSKIGKGLLS
-471 IAENGVVT
+471 IADTGVVT

-490 AKGIAFTGTKAQLTI
+490 RGIAFTGTNAKLTI
-505 AGSLDNT
+505 VGSLDNT
-512 KTGVIGENAKS
+512 KTGVIGGDATS

-555 AATEGYTGKITAGT
+555 AATEGYTGKITAST

-583 AGEYVVTETVV
+583 DDAAGEYVVGKTVV

-612 DSLTLNGKFS
+612 DSLTLHGEFS

-655 DTVKEATGAKFN
+655 DTVKEAADAKFN

-679 VKTLTAAEAGSVVV
+679 VKTLTAAGADSVVV

-715 GTLATSLKAMNLEAN
+715 GTLATSLKAMNLETN
-730 ATTGDVAVITGKT
+730 ATTGDVAAITGKT
-743 RSAEAGFLTLSQ
+743 QSAANGFLHLGQ

-778 LAGKPAG
+778 LAGTSAG

-807 EIAATELEDFDHI
+807 EIAATELEGFDHI

-843 AVELSTDAPTEAA
+843 AVELSTDAPTAA
-856 ALASA
+856 DTLASN
-861 AGLTINDSVTLTLN
+861 AGLTISDNVTLTLN

-982 VTIGSSIEV
+982 VTIGTSIEV

-1001 ISATGVTKADVEGTL
+1001 ISAATNAAVEGTL
-1016 TVDTLTAANG
+1016 TVDTLTANTG

-1031 GHFDSATNKDAAGTV
+1031 GRFDSATNKDAAGTV

-1131 SIDARTVNTAVYVDG
+1131 SIDARTVNTVVYVDG

-1163 TDNTHASTRDGG
+1163 TDSKTRDGG
-1175 AGVKIAANTALV
+1175 EGVKIAANTALA

-1203 QDLNIADGAVVAA
+1203 QNLSIADGAVVAA

-1225 LLTAGNLR
+1225 LLTAGNLT
-1233 AGIDWEDN
+1233 AGSNWEDN

-1546 VTVSGDFQTGD
+1546 VTFSGDFQTGD

-1573 DKDAEMK
+1573 DKDADLK
-1580 LGVTGGTVTSDYGVR
+1580 LGITGVNATDDLAVR

>member
-24 SSVQAKG
+24 SSIQAKG
-31 TKTVIAAAAAAMV
+31 TKTVIAAAAAAMI

-49 AAATNYESVTI
+49 AAATNYDSVTI
-60 NEGSSIVYTGATGNT
+60 NEGSSIVYTGATGST
-75 HTTQILGTT
+75 TTTQILGTT
-84 ATGVVS
+84 ATGVAS
-90 GAADKKVAAIAD
+90 DAADKTKPAAIAD
-102 KTEVGTITTLAFSGG
+102 KTEVGKISTLAFSGG

-123 SHGNPATVV
+123 SHGNAAAVSLGTF
-132 KDTVVMG
+132 DMG

-150 VNAYQGAAQNA
+150 VNAYQGAGQNA

-178 IVAQDATNDKTAAAN
+178 IVAQDATNDKTAAAK

-230 DATITATGAG
+230 DATIMATGAG

-271 GKDSTFVNTGVLTVT
+271 GKDSTFVNTGVLTV
-286 STASSNGKVDFAAD
+286 ASAAASGKVDFAAD

-326 KMGGSIQVGADG
+326 KVGDSITIKFGTDG

-352 GTTITIGEATV
+352 GTTITIGDAAD

-376 GNTLEIAS
+376 GNTLEIAGG
-384 DFTNKTTVEAP
+384 FTNTTTVEAP

-402 SVTVTNRQ
+402 SVTVTNGQ

-471 IAENGVVT
+471 IAETGVVT

-490 AKGIAFTGTKAQLTI
+490 AKGIAFTGTNAKLTI

-512 KTGVIGENAKS
+512 KTGVIGGDATS

-555 AATEGYTGKITAGT
+555 AATEGYTGRITAGT

-583 AGEYVVTETVV
+583 DDAAGEYVVNKTVV

-606 KITAEK
+606 NITAEK
-612 DSLTLNGKFS
+612 DSLTLHGEFS

-635 VTKFNLISGDTLTLN
+635 VTKFNLISGDILTLN

-655 DTVKEATGAKFN
+655 DTVKEVDSAKFN

-679 VKTLTAAEAGSVVV
+679 VKTLTAAGADSVVV

-708 ASVQVAS
+708 GSVQVAS
-715 GTLATSLKAMNLEAN
+715 GTLATSLKAMNLEAD
-730 ATTGDVAVITGKT
+730 ATTGNVTAIKDKT
-743 RSAEAGFLTLSQ
+743 QSAATGFLHLGQ

-763 GGTKVSK
+763 GGTKVSE
-770 AGAATIVG
+770 AGAATIVE
-778 LAGKPAG
+778 LAGTTAG

-807 EIAATELEDFDHI
+807 EIAATELEGFDHI

-835 ITNTSSYG
+835 IDQTSSYG

-918 DTTKGVLE
+918 TTKGVLE

-982 VTIGSSIEV
+982 VTIGTSIEV

-1001 ISATGVTKADVEGTL
+1001 ISAAGKADVEGTL
-1016 TVDTLTAANG
+1016 TVDKLTAANG

-1031 GHFDSATNKDAAGTV
+1031 GRFDSATNKDAAGTV

-1131 SIDARTVNTAVYVDG
+1131 SIDARTVNTVVYVDG

-1163 TDNTHASTRDGG
+1163 TDSTTRDGG
-1175 AGVKIAANTALV
+1175 EGVKIAANTALA

-1203 QDLNIADGAVVAA
+1203 QDLSIADGAVVAA

-1225 LLTAGNLR
+1225 LLTAGKLT
-1233 AGIDWEDN
+1233 AGSNWEDN

>member
-31 TKTVIAAAAAAMV
+31 TKTVIAVAAAMV

-49 AAATNYESVTI
+49 AAATNYDSVTI
-60 NEGSSIVYTGATGNT
+60 NEGSSIVYTGATGGT
-75 HTTQILGTT
+75 YTTQILGTK
-84 ATGVVS
+84 ATGVAS
-90 GAADKKVAAIAD
+90 NAADKTKPAAIAD

-123 SHGNPATVV
+123 SHGNPAAVSLPTV
-132 KDTVVMG
+132 DMG

-150 VNAYQGAAQNA
+150 VNAYQGAGQNA

-178 IVAQDATNDKTAAAN
+178 IVAQDAANDKTVAAK
-193 VTTGTATLSAG
+193 VTTGQATLSAG
-204 TVTLGATSDNVGN
+204 TVTLGATSDKVGN

-230 DATITATGAG
+230 DATIKATGAG
-240 TSAAPSM
+240 TTAAPSM

-252 AVENAGKLTVSATT
+252 AVENAGKLTVSAEK
-266 GDVVV
+266 GNVVV
-271 GKDSTFVNTGVLTVT
+271 GKDSTFVNTGVLTV
-286 STASSNGKVDFAAD
+286 SAASSGKVGFAAD
-300 YDGKTGILNIA
+300 YDGKTGILNIG

-352 GTTITIGEATV
+352 GSTIAIGDAAV
-363 ANGSVTKTGSLIV
+363 AIGSVTKTGSLIV
-376 GNTLEIAS
+376 GNTLEIAGG
-384 DFTNKTTVEAP
+384 FTNNTTVEAP
-395 ATEVTAD
+395 ATEVTAANG
-402 SVTVTNRQ
+402 TVTNGQ

-424 KGLTLAN
+424 KELTLAN

-445 DGTLTVSSGAL
+445 DGTLTVSSGDL
-456 EINGTGSKIGKGQLN
+456 EINGTGSKIGKGLLN
-471 IAENGVVT
+471 IADTGVVT
-479 LKGDLTNDAGA
+479 LKGDLTNEAGTG
-490 AKGIAFTGTKAQLTI
+490 KGIAFTGTNAKLTI

-512 KTGVIGENAKS
+512 KNGVIGGDATS

-583 AGEYVVTETVV
+583 DDAAGEYVVDKTVV

-606 KITAEK
+606 MITAEK
-612 DSLTLNGKFS
+612 DSLTLYGEFS

-655 DTVKEATGAKFN
+655 DTVKEVAGAKFN

-679 VKTLTAAEAGSVVV
+679 VKTLTAAGVGSVVV

-699 TDSLTAATA
+699 TDSLTAGTA
-708 ASVQVAS
+708 ASVNVAS
-715 GTLATSLKAMNLEAN
+715 GTLATSLKAMNLEAD
-730 ATTGDVAVITGKT
+730 ATTGNVAAIKDKNQ
-743 RSAEAGFLTLSQ
+743 SATAGFLTLNQ

-763 GGTKVSK
+763 GGTKVSQS
-770 AGAATIVG
+770 GAATIVG
-778 LAGKPAG
+778 LAGTPAG

-807 EIAATELEDFDHI
+807 EIAATELEGFNNI
-820 TTDTLKASRILGKDT
+820 TTDTLKASRILGKDN
-835 ITNTSSYG
+835 IDKTSSYG
-843 AVELSTDAPTEAA
+843 AVELTKDAPTDAT
-856 ALASA
+856 LASD
-861 AGLTINDSVTLTLN
+861 AGLTIADSVTLTLN

-887 KNDKVAAVTFNGA
+887 KNDKVAAVTFGGA

-912 GEVKGG
+912 GEVKG

-956 ADATKAYT
+956 ADATKAYR

-982 VTIGSSIEV
+982 VKIGGSIEV

-1001 ISATGVTKADVEGTL
+1001 ISSATGTADVEGTL

-1031 GHFDSATNKDAAGTV
+1031 GRFESATNKDAAGTV

-1083 GALIKADENA
+1083 DALIKADENA

-1131 SIDARTVNTAVYVDG
+1131 SIDARTVNTVVYVDG

-1163 TDNTHASTRDGG
+1163 TDSTTRDGG
-1175 AGVKIAANTALV
+1175 EGVKIAANTALA

-1225 LLTAGNLR
+1225 LLTAGNLV
-1233 AGIDWEDN
+1233 AGSNWEDN

-1366 VSVLTQRAAGVNVWA
+1366 VSVLTQRVAGVNVWA

>member
-31 TKTVIAAAAAAMV
+31 TKTVIAAAAAAMI

-49 AAATNYESVTI
+49 AAATNYDSVTI
-60 NEGSSIVYTGATGNT
+60 NEGSSIVYTGATGST
-75 HTTQILGTT
+75 TTTQILGTT
-84 ATGVVS
+84 ATGVAS
-90 GAADKKVAAIAD
+90 DAADKTKPAAIAD

-123 SHGNPATVV
+123 SHGNQAAVSLGTV
-132 KDTVVMG
+132 DMG

-178 IVAQDATNDKTAAAN
+178 IVAQDATNDNTAAAK

-252 AVENAGKLTVSATT
+252 AVENAGKLTVSAET

-286 STASSNGKVDFAAD
+286 SAAASGKVGFAAD
-300 YDGKTGILNIA
+300 YDGKTGILNIG

-326 KMGGSIQVGADG
+326 KIGDSIKFGTDG

-376 GNTLEIAS
+376 GNTLEIAGN
-384 DFTNKTTVEAP
+384 FTNNTTVEAP
-395 ATEVTAD
+395 ATEVTAAD
-402 SVTVTNRQ
+402 GTVTNGR

-431 SNTSGAVTV
+431 NNTSGAVTV

-445 DGTLTVSSGAL
+445 DGTLTVSSGDL
-456 EINGTGSKIGKGQLN
+456 EINGTGSKIGKGLLN
-471 IAENGVVT
+471 IADAGVVT

-490 AKGIAFTGTKAQLTI
+490 AKGIAFTGTTAKLTI

-512 KTGVIGENAKS
+512 KNGVIGRDATS

-555 AATEGYTGKITAGT
+555 VATEGYTGKITAGT

-583 AGEYVVTETVV
+583 AGEYVVDKTVV

-612 DSLTLNGKFS
+612 DSLTLHGEFS

-635 VTKFNLISGDTLTLN
+635 VTKFNLISGDILTLN

-655 DTVKEATGAKFN
+655 DTVKEANGAKFN

-679 VKTLTAAEAGSVVV
+679 VKTLTAAGADSVVV

-715 GTLATSLKAMNLEAN
+715 GTLATSLKAMNLETN
-730 ATTGDVAVITGKT
+730 ATTGDVAAITGKT
-743 RSAEAGFLTLSQ
+743 QSAATGFLHLGQ

-770 AGAATIVG
+770 AGAATIVE
-778 LAGKPAG
+778 LAGTSAG

-807 EIAATELEDFDHI
+807 EIAATELTGFEHI

-835 ITNTSSYG
+835 IDQTSSYG

-982 VTIGSSIEV
+982 VTIGTSIEV

-1001 ISATGVTKADVEGTL
+1001 ISAATNAAVEGTL
-1016 TVDTLTAANG
+1016 TVDTLTANTG

-1031 GHFDSATNKDAAGTV
+1031 GRFDSATNKDAAGTV

-1131 SIDARTVNTAVYVDG
+1131 SIDARTVNTVVYVDG

-1163 TDNTHASTRDGG
+1163 TDSTTRDGG
-1175 AGVKIAANTALV
+1175 EGVKIAANTALA

-1203 QDLNIADGAVVAA
+1203 QDLSIADGAVVAA

-1225 LLTAGNLR
+1225 LLTAGNLT
-1233 AGIDWEDN
+1233 AGSNWEDN

-1546 VTVSGDFQTGD
+1546 VTFSGDFQTGD

>member
-31 TKTVIAAAAAAMV
+31 TKTVIAVAAAMV

-49 AAATNYESVTI
+49 AAPTDYESVTI
-60 NEGSSIVYTGATGNT
+60 NEGSSIVYTGATGNK

-84 ATGVVS
+84 ATGVAS
-90 GAADKKVAAIAD
+90 GAVDKKPAAIAD

-123 SHGNPATVV
+123 SHGNAAAVV
-132 KDTVVMG
+132 QDQVEMG

-150 VNAYQGAAQNA
+150 VNAYQGAGQNA
-161 SLTLQNIGL
+161 SLTLKNIGL

-178 IVAQDATNDKTAAAN
+178 IVAQDATNDKTTAAD

-230 DATITATGAG
+230 DATIQATG
-240 TSAAPSM
+240 TSTAAAPSM

-252 AVENAGKLTVSATT
+252 AVENAGKLTVSAEK
-266 GDVVV
+266 GNVVV

-286 STASSNGKVDFAAD
+286 SAAAGGEVDFAAD
-300 YDGKTGILNIA
+300 YDGKTGILNISG
-311 ANTVNITGNITGDYV
+311 ANAVNITGNITGDYV
-326 KMGGSIQVGADG
+326 KVGDSIKFGTDG
-338 KVTPTTDKNTIGIS
+338 KVMPTTDKNTIGIS
-352 GTTITIGEATV
+352 GTTITIGEAKV
-363 ANGSVTKTGSLIV
+363 ANDSVTKTGSLIV
-376 GNTLEIAS
+376 GNTLEIAGG
-384 DFTNKTTVEAP
+384 FTNNTTVEAP
-395 ATEVTAD
+395 ATEVTATNG
-402 SVTVTNRQ
+402 TVTNGNH
-410 YGTMALGD
+410 GTMALGD
-418 LTIKET
+418 LTIKDA

-445 DGTLTVSSGAL
+445 DGTLTVSSGDL

-471 IAENGVVT
+471 IANTGVVT
-479 LKGDLTNDAGA
+479 LKGDLTNEAGTGQ
-490 AKGIAFTGTKAQLTI
+490 GIVFTGANAKLTI

-512 KTGVIGENAKS
+512 KNGVIGGDATS

-583 AGEYVVTETVV
+583 DDAAGEYVVNKTVV

-612 DSLTLNGKFS
+612 DSLTLYGEFS

-635 VTKFNLISGDTLTLN
+635 VTKFNLISGDILTLN

-655 DTVKEATGAKFN
+655 DTVKEADGAKFN

-679 VKTLTAAEAGSVVV
+679 VKTLTAAGADSVAV

-708 ASVQVAS
+708 DSVQVAS

-730 ATTGDVAVITGKT
+730 ATTGDVAEITGKT
-743 RSAEAGFLTLSQ
+743 QSVAAGFLSLSQ

-770 AGAATIVG
+770 TGATTIVG
-778 LAGKPAG
+778 LARMRAG

-807 EIAATELEDFDHI
+807 EIAATELEGFDNI

-835 ITNTSSYG
+835 IDKTSSYG
-843 AVELSTDAPTEAA
+843 AVELTKDAPTAA
-856 ALASA
+856 ATSD
-861 AGLTINDSVTLTLN
+861 AGLTISNNVTLTLN

-887 KNDKVAAVTFNGA
+887 KNDKVAAVTFAGA

-912 GEVKGG
+912 GEVKG
-918 DTTKGVLE
+918 DNTKGVLE

-934 EGNVVAK
+934 EGNVGAK

-1001 ISATGVTKADVEGTL
+1001 ISTANNAAVEGTL
-1016 TVDTLTAANG
+1016 TVDTLKAASG
-1026 KTMKV
+1026 KIMKV
-1031 GHFDSATNKDAAGTV
+1031 GRFDSATNKDAAGTV

-1083 GALIKADENA
+1083 DALIKADENA

-1131 SIDARTVNTAVYVDG
+1131 SIDARTVNTVVYVDG

-1163 TDNTHASTRDGG
+1163 TDSTTRDGG
-1175 AGVKIAANTALV
+1175 EGVKIAANTALV

-1225 LLTAGNLR
+1225 LLTAGNLT
-1233 AGIDWEDN
+1233 AVNYNWEDN

-1321 DGVKHVNVEAIRA
+1321 DGDKDVNVEAIRA

-1580 LGVTGGTVTSDYGVR
+1580 LGVSGGTVTSDYGVR

>member
-31 TKTVIAAAAAAMV
+31 TKTVIAVAAAMV

-60 NEGSSIVYTGATGNT
+60 NEGSSIVYTGATNNT

-90 GAADKKVAAIAD
+90 GAADKKAAAIAD

-123 SHGNPATVV
+123 SHGNAAAVSL
-132 KDTVVMG
+132 DTVDMG

-178 IVAQDATNDKTAAAN
+178 IVAQDATNDNTAAAD
-193 VTTGTATLSAG
+193 VTTGKATLSAG

-230 DATITATGAG
+230 DATIRATGAG
-240 TSAAPSM
+240 VAQAPSM

-266 GDVVV
+266 GNVVV

-300 YDGKTGILNIA
+300 YDGKTGILNID

-326 KMGGSIQVGADG
+326 KIGDSIKFGTDG

-352 GTTITIGEATV
+352 GTTITIGKATA

-376 GNTLEIAS
+376 GNTLEIAGN
-384 DFTNKTTVEAP
+384 FTNNTTVEAP
-395 ATEVTAD
+395 ATEVTATD
-402 SVTVTNRQ
+402 GTVTNGQ

-418 LTIKET
+418 LTIKDT
-424 KGLTLAN
+424 TGLTLAN
-431 SNTSGAVTV
+431 NNTSGAVTV

-445 DGTLTVSSGAL
+445 DGALTVSSGNL
-456 EINGTGSKIGKGQLN
+456 EINGTGSKIGKGLLT
-471 IAENGVVT
+471 IADAGVVT
-479 LKGDLTNDAGA
+479 LKGDLTNDAGTTQ
-490 AKGIAFTGTKAQLTI
+490 KGIAFTGAGAKLTI

-512 KTGVIGENAKS
+512 KNGVIGGDATS

-583 AGEYVVTETVV
+583 DDAAGEYVVGKTVV

-606 KITAEK
+606 NITAEK
-612 DSLTLNGKFS
+612 DSLTLHGEFS

-679 VKTLTAAEAGSVVV
+679 VKTLTAAEVNSVVV

-708 ASVQVAS
+708 GSVQVAS

-730 ATTGDVAVITGKT
+730 ATTGDVAAITGKT
-743 RSAEAGFLTLSQ
+743 RSAGAGFLTLSQ

-778 LAGKPAG
+778 LAGTLDG

-807 EIAATELEDFDHI
+807 EIAATELEGFDHI

-835 ITNTSSYG
+835 IANTSSYG
-843 AVELSTDAPTEAA
+843 AVELTKDAPTDAT
-856 ALASA
+856 LASD
-861 AGLTINDSVTLTLN
+861 AGLAISDNVTLTLN

-887 KNDKVAAVTFNGA
+887 KNDKVAAVTFGDA

-1001 ISATGVTKADVEGTL
+1001 ISAATNAAVEGTL
-1016 TVDTLTAANG
+1016 TVDTLTAASG

-1083 GALIKADENA
+1083 DALIKADENA

-1131 SIDARTVNTAVYVDG
+1131 SIDARTVNTVVYVDG

-1163 TDNTHASTRDGG
+1163 TDSTTRDGG
-1175 AGVKIAANTALV
+1175 EGVMIAANTALA

-1225 LLTAGNLR
+1225 LLTAGNLT
-1233 AGIDWEDN
+1233 AGINWEDN

-1266 ADLKKAYGLD
+1266 ADLKKGYGLD

-1321 DGVKHVNVEAIRA
+1321 DGDKDVNVEAIRA

>member
-31 TKTVIAAAAAAMV
+31 TKTVIAAAAAAMI

-49 AAATNYESVTI
+49 AAATNYDSVTI
-60 NEGSSIVYTGATGNT
+60 NEGSSIVYTGATGST
-75 HTTQILGTT
+75 TTTQILGTT
-84 ATGVVS
+84 ATGVAS
-90 GAADKKVAAIAD
+90 DAADKTKPAAIAD

-123 SHGNPATVV
+123 SHGNQAAVSLGTV
-132 KDTVVMG
+132 DMG

-178 IVAQDATNDKTAAAN
+178 IVAQDATNDNTAAAK

-252 AVENAGKLTVSATT
+252 AVENAGKLTVSAET

-286 STASSNGKVDFAAD
+286 SAAASGKVGFAAD
-300 YDGKTGILNIA
+300 YDGKTGILNIG

-326 KMGGSIQVGADG
+326 KIGDSIKFGTDG

-376 GNTLEIAS
+376 GNTLEIAGN
-384 DFTNKTTVEAP
+384 FTNNTTVEAP
-395 ATEVTAD
+395 ATEVTAAD
-402 SVTVTNRQ
+402 GTVTNGR

-431 SNTSGAVTV
+431 NNTSGAVTV

-445 DGTLTVSSGAL
+445 DGTLTVSSGDL
-456 EINGTGSKIGKGQLN
+456 EINGTGSKIGKGLLN
-471 IAENGVVT
+471 IADAGVVT

-490 AKGIAFTGTKAQLTI
+490 AKGIAFTGTTAKLTI

-512 KTGVIGENAKS
+512 KNGVIGRDATS

-555 AATEGYTGKITAGT
+555 VATEGYTGKITAGT

-583 AGEYVVTETVV
+583 AGEYVVDKTVV

-612 DSLTLNGKFS
+612 DSLTLHGEFS

-635 VTKFNLISGDTLTLN
+635 VTKFNLISGDILTLN

-655 DTVKEATGAKFN
+655 DTVKEANGAKFN

-679 VKTLTAAEAGSVVV
+679 VKTLTAAGADSVVV

-715 GTLATSLKAMNLEAN
+715 GTLATSLKAMNLETN
-730 ATTGDVAVITGKT
+730 ATTGDVAAITGKT
-743 RSAEAGFLTLSQ
+743 QSAATGFLHLGQ

-770 AGAATIVG
+770 AGAATIVE
-778 LAGKPAG
+778 LAGTSAG

-807 EIAATELEDFDHI
+807 EIAATELTGFEHI

-835 ITNTSSYG
+835 IDQTSSYG

-982 VTIGSSIEV
+982 VTIGTSIEV

-1001 ISATGVTKADVEGTL
+1001 ISAATNAAVEGTL
-1016 TVDTLTAANG
+1016 TVDTLTANTG

-1031 GHFDSATNKDAAGTV
+1031 GRFDSATNKDAAGTV

-1131 SIDARTVNTAVYVDG
+1131 SIDARTVNTVVYVDG

-1163 TDNTHASTRDGG
+1163 TDSTTRDGG
-1175 AGVKIAANTALV
+1175 EGVKIAANTALA

-1203 QDLNIADGAVVAA
+1203 QDLSIADGAVVAA

-1225 LLTAGNLR
+1225 LLTAGNLT
-1233 AGIDWEDN
+1233 AGSNWEDN

-1567 VVPTFG
+1567 FVPTFG
-1573 DKDAEMK
+1573 DKDADLK
-1580 LGVTGGTVTSDYGVR
+1580 LGITGVNATDDLAVR

>member
-31 TKTVIAAAAAAMV
+31 TKTVIAAAAAAMI

-49 AAATNYESVTI
+49 AAATNYDSVTI
-60 NEGSSIVYTGATGNT
+60 NEGSSIVYTGATGST
-75 HTTQILGTT
+75 TTTQILGTT
-84 ATGVVS
+84 ATGVAS
-90 GAADKKVAAIAD
+90 DAADKTKPAAIAD

-123 SHGNPATVV
+123 SHGNQAAVSLGTV
-132 KDTVVMG
+132 DMG

-178 IVAQDATNDKTAAAN
+178 IVAQDATNDNTAAAK

-240 TSAAPSM
+240 TSAVPSM

-286 STASSNGKVDFAAD
+286 SAAASGKVDFAAD
-300 YDGKTGILNIA
+300 YDGKTGILNISG
-311 ANTVNITGNITGDYV
+311 ANTVNITGIITGDYV
-326 KMGGSIQVGADG
+326 KIGDSIKFGTDG

-352 GTTITIGEATV
+352 GTTITIGEAKV
-363 ANGSVTKTGSLIV
+363 ANDSVTKTGSLIV
-376 GNTLEIAS
+376 GNTLEIAGG
-384 DFTNKTTVEAP
+384 FTNNTTVEAP
-395 ATEVTAD
+395 ATEVTATD
-402 SVTVTNRQ
+402 VTVHNGQ

-418 LTIKET
+418 LTIKEA
-424 KGLTLAN
+424 KGLTLEN

-445 DGTLTVSSGAL
+445 DDTLTVSSGDL
-456 EINGTGSKIGKGQLN
+456 EINGTGSKIGKGLLN
-471 IAENGVVT
+471 IANTGVVT

-490 AKGIAFTGTKAQLTI
+490 TKGIAFTGTDAKLTI

-512 KTGVIGENAKS
+512 KTGVIGGDATS

-583 AGEYVVTETVV
+583 DDAAGEYVVGKTVV

-612 DSLTLNGKFS
+612 DSLTLHGEFS

-708 ASVQVAS
+708 GSVQVAS
-715 GTLATSLKAMNLEAN
+715 GTLATSLKAMNLEAD
-730 ATTGDVAVITGKT
+730 ATTGNVAAIKDKT
-743 RSAEAGFLTLSQ
+743 QSAAAGFLSLSQ

-770 AGAATIVG
+770 DGAATIVG
-778 LAGKPAG
+778 LAGTPAG

-807 EIAATELEDFDHI
+807 EIAATELEGFDHI

-843 AVELSTDAPTEAA
+843 AVELSTDAPTAA
-856 ALASA
+856 DTLASN
-861 AGLTINDSVTLTLN
+861 AGLTISDNVTLTLN
-875 GMGETAVNLVQY
+875 GMGETAVNLVQH

-982 VTIGSSIEV
+982 VTIGTSIEV

-1001 ISATGVTKADVEGTL
+1001 ISAATNAAVEGTL
-1016 TVDTLTAANG
+1016 TVDTLTANTG

-1031 GHFDSATNKDAAGTV
+1031 GRFDSATNKDAAGTV

-1131 SIDARTVNTAVYVDG
+1131 SIDARTVNTVVYVDG

-1163 TDNTHASTRDGG
+1163 TDSTTRDGG
-1175 AGVKIAANTALV
+1175 EGVKIAANTALA

-1203 QDLNIADGAVVAA
+1203 QDLSIADGAVVAA

-1225 LLTAGNLR
+1225 LLTAGNLT
-1233 AGIDWEDN
+1233 AGSNWEDN

-1546 VTVSGDFQTGD
+1546 VTFSGDFQTGD

>member
-24 SSVQAKG
+24 SSIQAKG
-31 TKTVIAAAAAAMV
+31 TKTVIAVAAAMV

-60 NEGSSIVYTGATGNT
+60 NEGSSIVYTGATGNE

-84 ATGVVS
+84 ATGVAS
-90 GAADKKVAAIAD
+90 DATDKKPAAIAD

-123 SHGNPATVV
+123 GHGNQAAVSLGTV
-132 KDTVVMG
+132 DMG

-178 IVAQDATNDKTAAAN
+178 IVAQDATNDKTAAAK
-193 VTTGTATLSAG
+193 VMTGTATLSAD

-230 DATITATGAG
+230 DATITATGTGTG

-252 AVENAGKLTVSATT
+252 AVENAGKLTVSAEK
-266 GDVVV
+266 GNVVV

-286 STASSNGKVDFAAD
+286 SAATGGKVDFAAD
-300 YDGKTGILNIA
+300 YDGKTGILNISG
-311 ANTVNITGNITGDYV
+311 ANAVNITGNITGDYV
-326 KMGGSIQVGADG
+326 KVGDSIKFGADG

-352 GTTITIGEATV
+352 GTTITIGDATAA

-376 GNTLEIAS
+376 GNTLEIAGE
-384 DFTNKTTVEAP
+384 FTNNTTVEAP
-395 ATEVTAD
+395 ATEVTAANGA
-402 SVTVTNRQ
+402 VTNGQ

-424 KGLTLAN
+424 KGLTLTN

-445 DGTLTVSSGAL
+445 DGTLMVSSGDL
-456 EINGTGSKIGKGQLN
+456 EINGTGSKIGKGQLT
-471 IAENGVVT
+471 IADAGVVT
-479 LKGDLTNDAGA
+479 LKGDLTNEAGTGQ
-490 AKGIAFTGTKAQLTI
+490 GIVFTGANAKLTI

-512 KTGVIGENAKS
+512 KNGVIGGDATS

-583 AGEYVVTETVV
+583 DDAAGEYVVNKTVV

-612 DSLTLNGKFS
+612 DSLTLYGEFS

-635 VTKFNLISGDTLTLN
+635 VTKFNLISGDILTLN

-655 DTVKEATGAKFN
+655 DTVKKADGAKFN

-679 VKTLTAAEAGSVVV
+679 VKTLTAAGADSVVV

-708 ASVQVAS
+708 GSVQVAS

-730 ATTGDVAVITGKT
+730 ATTGDVAEITGKT
-743 RSAEAGFLTLSQ
+743 RSAAAGFLSLSQ

-778 LAGKPAG
+778 LAGTTAG

-807 EIAATELEDFDHI
+807 EIAATELEGFDHI

-835 ITNTSSYG
+835 IDKTSSYG
-843 AVELSTDAPTEAA
+843 AVELSTDAPTDAA

-861 AGLTINDSVTLTLN
+861 AGLTISDNVTLTLN

-912 GEVKGG
+912 GEVKG
-918 DTTKGVLE
+918 DNTKGVLE

-934 EGNVVAK
+934 EGNVGAK

-956 ADATKAYT
+956 ADATNAYT

-982 VTIGSSIEV
+982 VTIGTSIEV

-1001 ISATGVTKADVEGTL
+1001 ISAATNAAVEGTL
-1016 TVDTLTAANG
+1016 TVDTLTANTG

-1031 GHFDSATNKDAAGTV
+1031 GRFDSATNKDAAGTV

-1131 SIDARTVNTAVYVDG
+1131 SIDARTVNTVVYVDG

-1156 FGGSIDT
+1156 FGGSINT
-1163 TDNTHASTRDGG
+1163 TDSTTLDGG
-1175 AGVKIAANTALV
+1175 EGVKIAANTALA

-1203 QDLNIADGAVVAA
+1203 QDLTIADGAVVAA

-1225 LLTAGNLR
+1225 LLTAGDLT
-1233 AGIDWEDN
+1233 AGSNWEDN

-1266 ADLKKAYGLD
+1266 ADLKKGYGLD

-1321 DGVKHVNVEAIRA
+1321 DGDKDVNVEAIRA

>member
-31 TKTVIAAAAAAMV
+31 TKTVIAVAAAMV

-49 AAATNYESVTI
+49 AAATNYDSVTI
-60 NEGSSIVYTGATGNT
+60 NEGSSIVYTGATDNS
-75 HTTQILGTT
+75 HTIQILGTT
-84 ATGVVS
+84 ATGVV
-90 GAADKKVAAIAD
+90 DKKPAAIAD
-102 KTEVGTITTLAFSGG
+102 KTEVGTIGTLAFSGG

-123 SHGNPATVV
+123 SHGNAAAVSLGTV
-132 KDTVVMG
+132 DMG

-150 VNAYQGAAQNA
+150 VNAYQGAGKNA
-161 SLTLQNIGL
+161 SLMLQNIGL

-230 DATITATGAG
+230 DATIKATEAG

-252 AVENAGKLTVSATT
+252 AVENAGKLTVSAEK
-266 GDVVV
+266 GNVVV

-286 STASSNGKVDFAAD
+286 SAASPNGEVDFAAD
-300 YDGKTGILNIA
+300 YDGKTGILNID

-326 KMGGSIQVGADG
+326 KIGDSIKLGADG

-352 GTTITIGEATV
+352 GANITIGDATAV

-376 GNTLEIAS
+376 GNTLEIAGN
-384 DFTNKTTVEAP
+384 FTNKTTVEAP
-395 ATEVTAD
+395 ATEVTATD
-402 SVTVTNRQ
+402 VTVHNGQ

-418 LTIKET
+418 LTIKEA
-424 KGLTLAN
+424 KGLTLEN

-445 DGTLTVSSGAL
+445 DGTLTVSSGDL
-456 EINGTGSKIGKGQLN
+456 EINGTGSKIGKGLLN
-471 IAENGVVT
+471 IANTGVVT

-490 AKGIAFTGTKAQLTI
+490 TKGIAFTGTDAKLTI

-512 KTGVIGENAKS
+512 KTGVIGRDATS

-583 AGEYVVTETVV
+583 DDAAGEYVVGKTVV

-612 DSLTLNGKFS
+612 DSLTLHGEFS

-708 ASVQVAS
+708 GSVQVAS

-730 ATTGDVAVITGKT
+730 ATTGNVAAIKDKT
-743 RSAEAGFLTLSQ
+743 QSVAAGFLSLSQ

-770 AGAATIVG
+770 DGAATIVG
-778 LAGKPAG
+778 LARTPAG

-807 EIAATELEDFDHI
+807 EIAATELEGFNNI

-835 ITNTSSYG
+835 IANTSSYG
-843 AVELSTDAPTEAA
+843 AVELSTDAPTDAT

-887 KNDKVAAVTFNGA
+887 KNDKVAAVTFGGA

-912 GEVKGG
+912 GEVKG
-918 DTTKGVLE
+918 DTNKGVLE

-934 EGNVVAK
+934 EGKVGAK

-964 VNVANLTV
+964 VDVANLTV

-982 VTIGSSIEV
+982 VKIGTSIEV

-1001 ISATGVTKADVEGTL
+1001 ISSATGTADVEGTL
-1016 TVDTLTAANG
+1016 TVDTLTANTG

-1031 GHFDSATNKDAAGTV
+1031 GRFDSATNKDAAGTV

-1131 SIDARTVNTAVYVDG
+1131 SIDARTVNTVVYVDG

-1163 TDNTHASTRDGG
+1163 TDSTTRDGG
-1175 AGVKIAANTALV
+1175 EGVKIAANTALA

-1203 QDLNIADGAVVAA
+1203 KDLNIADGAVVAA

-1225 LLTAGNLR
+1225 LLTAGNLT
-1233 AGIDWEDN
+1233 AVNYNWEDN

-1266 ADLKKAYGLD
+1266 ADLKKGYGLD

-1321 DGVKHVNVEAIRA
+1321 DGDKDVNVEAIRA

-1381 AANGGNF
+1381 SANGGNF

>member
-31 TKTVIAAAAAAMV
+31 TKTVIAAAAAAMI

-49 AAATNYESVTI
+49 AAATNYDSVTI
-60 NEGSSIVYTGATGNT
+60 NEGSSIVYTGAAGSTT
-75 HTTQILGTT
+75 TTQILGTT
-84 ATGVVS
+84 ATGVANN
-90 GAADKKVAAIAD
+90 AADKKPAAIAD
-102 KTEVGTITTLAFSGG
+102 KTEVGTITNLVFSGG

-123 SHGNPATVV
+123 SNGNAAAVV
-132 KDTVVMG
+132 KDTVDMG

-150 VNAYQGAAQNA
+150 VNAYQGAGKNA

-252 AVENAGKLTVSATT
+252 AVENAGKLTVSATN

-271 GKDSTFVNTGVLTVT
+271 GKDSTFVNTGVLTVN

-300 YDGKTGILNIA
+300 YDGKTGILNIG

-326 KMGGSIQVGADG
+326 KIGKLIEVGADG

-352 GTTITIGEATV
+352 GANITIGKATS
-363 ANGSVTKTGSLIV
+363 ANSSVTKTGSLIV
-376 GNTLEIAS
+376 GNTLEIAGG
-384 DFTNKTTVEAP
+384 FTNKTTVEAP
-395 ATEVTAD
+395 ATEVTAATV
-402 SVTVTNRQ
+402 VTVNNDQ

-418 LTIKET
+418 LTIKEA
-424 KGLTLAN
+424 KGLTLTN

-445 DGTLTVSSGAL
+445 DGTLMVSSGAL
-456 EINGTGSKIGKGQLN
+456 EINGTGSKIGKGLLT
-471 IAENGVVT
+471 IADAGVT
-479 LKGDLTNDAGA
+479 LKGDLTNEAGTD
-490 AKGIAFTGTKAQLTI
+490 KGITFTGTNAKLTI

-512 KTGVIGENAKS
+512 KTGVIGKDATS

-542 ITVSGKLSNLKNT
+542 IAVSGKLSNLKNT

-575 GVVESALT
+575 GVVESALAT
-583 AGEYVVTETVV
+583 GEYAVTETVV

-606 KITAEK
+606 QITAEN
-612 DSLTLNGKFS
+612 DSLTLHGKFS

-635 VTKFNLISGDTLTLN
+635 VTKFNLSSSDTLTLN

-679 VKTLTAAEAGSVVV
+679 VKTLTAAGANSVVV

-708 ASVQVAS
+708 GSVQVAS

-730 ATTGDVAVITGKT
+730 ATTGDVAAITGKT
-743 RSAEAGFLTLSQ
+743 RSAVADFLTLSQ

-763 GGTKVSK
+763 GGTKVSQT
-770 AGAATIVG
+770 GAATIVG
-778 LAGKPAG
+778 LAGTPAG

-807 EIAATELEDFDHI
+807 EIAATELAGFDNI
-820 TTDTLKASRILGKDT
+820 TTDTLKASRILGKDR
-835 ITNTSSYG
+835 IDKTSSYG
-843 AVELSTDAPTEAA
+843 AVELSTDAPTDAT

-861 AGLTINDSVTLTLN
+861 AGLTISDNVTLTLN

-887 KNDKVAAVTFNGA
+887 KNDKVAAVTFDGA

-912 GEVKGG
+912 GEVKG

-982 VTIGSSIEV
+982 VTIGTSIEV

-1001 ISATGVTKADVEGTL
+1001 ISAASKAAVEGTL
-1016 TVDTLTAANG
+1016 TVDTLKAT
-1026 KTMKV
+1026 TDMIMKV
-1031 GHFDSATNKDAAGTV
+1031 GRFDSATNKDAAGTV

-1131 SIDARTVNTAVYVDG
+1131 SIDARTVNTVVYVDG

-1156 FGGSIDT
+1156 FGGSINTTDT
-1163 TDNTHASTRDGG
+1163 THDSTHAGT
-1175 AGVKIAANTALV
+1175 GVTIAANTALA

-1203 QDLNIADGAVVAA
+1203 QNLHIADGAVVAA

-1225 LLTAGNLR
+1225 LLTAGNLT
-1233 AGIDWEDN
+1233 ADITWEDN

-1266 ADLKKAYGLD
+1266 ADLKKGYGLD

-1307 LYTKSSSAAYGAYS
+1307 LYTKSSSAAYVAYS
-1321 DGVKHVNVEAIRA
+1321 DGDKDVNVEAIRA

>member
-24 SSVQAKG
+24 SSIQAKG
-31 TKTVIAAAAAAMV
+31 TKTVIAVAAAMV

-60 NEGSSIVYTGATGNT
+60 NEGSSIVYTGATGNK

-90 GAADKKVAAIAD
+90 NATDKKPAAIAD

-123 SHGNPATVV
+123 SHGNAATVSLDAV
-132 KDTVVMG
+132 NMG

-178 IVAQDATNDKTAAAN
+178 IVAQDATNDTTAAAQ
-193 VTTGTATLSAG
+193 VKTGTATLSAG

-252 AVENAGKLTVSATT
+252 AVENAGKLTVSAAT

-286 STASSNGKVDFAAD
+286 SAATSGKVDFAAD
-300 YDGKTGILNIA
+300 YDGKTGILNISG
-311 ANTVNITGNITGDYV
+311 ANAVNITGNLTGDYV
-326 KMGGSIQVGADG
+326 KVGGSIQVGTDG

-352 GTTITIGEATV
+352 GKTITIGEATD

-376 GNTLEIAS
+376 GNTLEIAGN
-384 DFTNKTTVEAP
+384 FTNNTTVEAP
-395 ATEVTAD
+395 ATEVTAAD
-402 SVTVTNRQ
+402 GTVTNGQ

-418 LTIKET
+418 LTIKAD

-445 DGTLTVSSGAL
+445 DGTLTVSSGDL
-456 EINGTGSKIGKGQLN
+456 EINGTGSKIGKGLLN

-479 LKGDLTNDAGA
+479 LKGDLTNDAGTTQ
-490 AKGIAFTGTKAQLTI
+490 KGIAFTGTKAKLTI

-512 KTGVIGENAKS
+512 KNGVIGGDATS

-583 AGEYVVTETVV
+583 AGDYAVTETVV

-606 KITAEK
+606 NITAEN

-635 VTKFNLISGDTLTLN
+635 VTKFNLISGDILTLN

-655 DTVKEATGAKFN
+655 DTVKEAGSAKFN

-679 VKTLTAAEAGSVVV
+679 VKTLTAAGADSVVV

-708 ASVQVAS
+708 GSVQVAS

-730 ATTGDVAVITGKT
+730 ATTGDVAAITGKT
-743 RSAEAGFLTLSQ
+743 QSAQAGFLTLSQ

-763 GGTKVSK
+763 GGTKVSRT
-770 AGAATIVG
+770 GATTIVG
-778 LAGKPAG
+778 LAGRPAG

-807 EIAATELEDFDHI
+807 EIAATELAGFDNI

-835 ITNTSSYG
+835 IDKTSSYG
-843 AVELSTDAPTEAA
+843 AVELTKDAPTEAA

-887 KNDKVAAVTFNGA
+887 KNDKVAAVTFAGA

-982 VTIGSSIEV
+982 VTIGTSIEV

-1001 ISATGVTKADVEGTL
+1001 ISAATNAAVEGTL
-1016 TVDTLTAANG
+1016 TVDKLTATG

-1031 GHFDSATNKDAAGTV
+1031 GRFDSATNKDAAGTV

-1131 SIDARTVNTAVYVDG
+1131 SIDARTVNTVVYVDG

-1163 TDNTHASTRDGG
+1163 TDSTTSDGG
-1175 AGVKIAANTALV
+1175 EGVKIAANTALA

-1225 LLTAGNLR
+1225 LLTAGNLT
-1233 AGIDWEDN
+1233 AVNYNWEDN

>member
-24 SSVQAKG
+24 SSIQAKG
-31 TKTVIAAAAAAMV
+31 TKTVIAVAAAMV

-84 ATGVVS
+84 ATGVAS
-90 GAADKKVAAIAD
+90 DATDKKPAAIAD

-123 SHGNPATVV
+123 SHGNAAAVV
-132 KDTVVMG
+132 QDQVEMG

-150 VNAYQGAAQNA
+150 VNAYQGAGQNA

-178 IVAQDATNDKTAAAN
+178 IVAQDATNDKTAAAK

-240 TSAAPSM
+240 ASAAPSM

-252 AVENAGKLTVSATT
+252 AVENAGKLTVSAET

-286 STASSNGKVDFAAD
+286 SAAASGKVGFAAD
-300 YDGKTGILNIA
+300 YDGKTGILNIG

-326 KMGGSIQVGADG
+326 KIGDSIKFGTDG

-376 GNTLEIAS
+376 GNTLEIAGN
-384 DFTNKTTVEAP
+384 FTNNTTVEAP
-395 ATEVTAD
+395 ATEVTAAD
-402 SVTVTNRQ
+402 GTVTNGR

-418 LTIKET
+418 LTIKAD

-445 DGTLTVSSGAL
+445 DGKLTVSSGDL
-456 EINGTGSKIGKGQLN
+456 EINGTGSKIGKGLLS
-471 IAENGVVT
+471 IADTGVVT

-490 AKGIAFTGTKAQLTI
+490 RGIAFTGTNAKLTI
-505 AGSLDNT
+505 VGSLDNT
-512 KTGVIGENAKS
+512 KTGVIGGDATS

-583 AGEYVVTETVV
+583 DDAAGEYVVGKTVV

-612 DSLTLNGKFS
+612 DSLTLHGEFS

-655 DTVKEATGAKFN
+655 DTVKEAADAKFN

-679 VKTLTAAEAGSVVV
+679 VKTLTAAGADSVVV

-715 GTLATSLKAMNLEAN
+715 GTLATSLKAMNLETN
-730 ATTGDVAVITGKT
+730 ATTGDVAAITGKT
-743 RSAEAGFLTLSQ
+743 QSAANGFLHLGQ

-778 LAGKPAG
+778 LAGTSAG

-807 EIAATELEDFDHI
+807 EIAATELEGFDHI

-843 AVELSTDAPTEAA
+843 AVELSTDAPTAA
-856 ALASA
+856 DTLASN
-861 AGLTINDSVTLTLN
+861 AGLTISDNVTLTLN

-918 DTTKGVLE
+918 GTTKGVLE

-982 VTIGSSIEV
+982 VTIGTSIEV

-1001 ISATGVTKADVEGTL
+1001 ISAATNAAVEGTL
-1016 TVDTLTAANG
+1016 TVDTLTANTG

-1031 GHFDSATNKDAAGTV
+1031 GRFDSATNKDAAGTV

-1131 SIDARTVNTAVYVDG
+1131 SIDARTVNTVVYVDG

-1163 TDNTHASTRDGG
+1163 TDSKTRDGG
-1175 AGVKIAANTALV
+1175 EGVKIAANTALA

-1203 QDLNIADGAVVAA
+1203 QDLSIADGAVVAA

-1225 LLTAGNLR
+1225 LLTAGNLT
-1233 AGIDWEDN
+1233 AGSNWEDN

-1546 VTVSGDFQTGD
+1546 VTFSGDFQTGD

-1606 GVNATNGAWGFGLNY
+1606 GVNATNGGWGFGLNY

>member
-24 SSVQAKG
+24 SSIQAKG
-31 TKTVIAAAAAAMV
+31 TKTVIAVAAAMV

-60 NEGSSIVYTGATGNT
+60 NEGSSIVYTGATGNS

-84 ATGVVS
+84 ATGVAS
-90 GAADKKVAAIAD
+90 NAADKTKPAAIAD
-102 KTEVGTITTLAFSGG
+102 KTEVGTITSLAFSGG

-123 SHGNPATVV
+123 SHGNAADVSLGTV
-132 KDTVVMG
+132 DMG

-161 SLTLQNIGL
+161 SLTLKNIGL

-178 IVAQDATNDKTAAAN
+178 IVAQDATNDKTAAAD

-286 STASSNGKVDFAAD
+286 LTASSNGKVDFAAD
-300 YDGKTGILNIA
+300 YDGKTGILNID

-326 KMGGSIQVGADG
+326 KIGDSIKFGTDG

-352 GTTITIGEATV
+352 GTKITIGEAKGG
-363 ANGSVTKTGSLIV
+363 NDSVTKTGSLIV
-376 GNTLEIAS
+376 GNTLEIAG
-384 DFTNKTTVEAP
+384 DFTNNTTVEAP
-395 ATEVTAD
+395 ATEVTAANG
-402 SVTVTNRQ
+402 TVTNGS

-424 KGLTLAN
+424 KGLTLVN

-445 DGTLTVSSGAL
+445 DGTLAVSSGAL
-456 EINGTGSKIGKGQLN
+456 EINGTGSKIGKGLLN
-471 IAENGVVT
+471 IADTGVVT
-479 LKGDLTNDAGA
+479 LKGDLTNEAGTGN
-490 AKGIAFTGTKAQLTI
+490 GIAFTGANAKLTI
-505 AGSLDNT
+505 DGSLDNT
-512 KTGVIGENAKS
+512 KNGVIGGDATS

-583 AGEYVVTETVV
+583 DDTAGEYVVGKTVV

-612 DSLTLNGKFS
+612 DSLTLHGEFS

-635 VTKFNLISGDTLTLN
+635 VTKFNLISGDILTLN

-679 VKTLTAAEAGSVVV
+679 VKTLTAADAGFVVV

-708 ASVQVAS
+708 GSVQVAS
-715 GTLATSLKAMNLEAN
+715 GTLATSLKAMNLEAD
-730 ATTGDVAVITGKT
+730 ATTGNVAAIKDKT
-743 RSAEAGFLTLSQ
+743 QSAAAGFLSLSQ

-770 AGAATIVG
+770 TGAATIVG
-778 LAGKPAG
+778 LAGTPAG

-807 EIAATELEDFDHI
+807 EIAATELEGFDNI

-835 ITNTSSYG
+835 IDKTSSYG
-843 AVELSTDAPTEAA
+843 AVELTKDAPTAA
-856 ALASA
+856 ATSD
-861 AGLTINDSVTLTLN
+861 AGLSIDDSVTLTLN

-900 ASKLVTKGNGVI
+900 VSKLVTKGNGVI

-964 VNVANLTV
+964 VKVANLTV

-1001 ISATGVTKADVEGTL
+1001 ISAATNAAVEGTL

-1031 GHFDSATNKDAAGTV
+1031 GRFDSATNKDAAGTV

-1083 GALIKADENA
+1083 DALIKADENA

-1131 SIDARTVNTAVYVDG
+1131 SIDARTVNTVVYVDG

-1163 TDNTHASTRDGG
+1163 TDSTTRDGG
-1175 AGVKIAANTALV
+1175 EGVKIAANTALA

-1203 QDLNIADGAVVAA
+1203 QDLIIADGAVVAA

-1225 LLTAGNLR
+1225 LLTAGNLT
-1233 AGIDWEDN
+1233 AGSNWEDN

-1340 ALGATTGVQTMTM
+1340 ALGATAGVQTMTM

>member
-1 MNKSFKVVFSKAR
+1 MTF
-14 SALMVVNEAT
+14 
-24 SSVQAKG
+24 
-31 TKTVIAAAAAAMV
+31 
-44 AGGAM
+44 
-49 AAATNYESVTI
+49 
-60 NEGSSIVYTGATGNT
+60 
-75 HTTQILGTT
+75 T
-84 ATGVVS
+84 A
-90 GAADKKVAAIAD
+90 
-102 KTEVGTITTLAFSGG
+102 
-117 SVVVNA
+117 
-123 SHGNPATVV
+123 
-132 KDTVVMG
+132 
-139 TSATQIAGNIS
+139 
-150 VNAYQGAAQNA
+150 
-161 SLTLQNIGL
+161 
-170 KSGTIDFG
+170 
-178 IVAQDATNDKTAAAN
+178 
-193 VTTGTATLSAG
+193 
-204 TVTLGATSDNVGN
+204 
-217 VGSQVVVK
+217 
-225 TVAGT
+225 
-230 DATITATGAG
+230 
-240 TSAAPSM
+240 
-247 NLVNV
+247 
-252 AVENAGKLTVSATT
+252 
-266 GDVVV
+266 
-271 GKDSTFVNTGVLTVT
+271 
-286 STASSNGKVDFAAD
+286 
-300 YDGKTGILNIA
+300 
-311 ANTVNITGNITGDYV
+311 
-326 KMGGSIQVGADG
+326 
-338 KVTPTTDKNTIGIS
+338 
-352 GTTITIGEATV
+352 
-363 ANGSVTKTGSLIV
+363 
-376 GNTLEIAS
+376 
-384 DFTNKTTVEAP
+384 
-395 ATEVTAD
+395 
-402 SVTVTNRQ
+402 
-410 YGTMALGD
+410 
-418 LTIKET
+418 
-424 KGLTLAN
+424 
-431 SNTSGAVTV
+431 
-440 GKLLL
+440 
-445 DGTLTVSSGAL
+445 
-456 EINGTGSKIGKGQLN
+456 
-471 IAENGVVT
+471 
-479 LKGDLTNDAGA
+479 
-490 AKGIAFTGTKAQLTI
+490 
-505 AGSLDNT
+505 
-512 KTGVIGENAKS
+512 
-523 GSIVVTGTLTNKNT
+523 
-537 VGAKD
+537 
-542 ITVSGKLSNLKNT
+542 
-555 AATEGYTGKITAGT
+555 
-569 VTVKEG
+569 
-575 GVVESALT
+575 
-583 AGEYVVTETVV
+583 
-594 NKGGTFITALNS
+594 FITALNS

-612 DSLTLNGKFS
+612 DSLTLHGEFS

-679 VKTLTAAEAGSVVV
+679 VKTLTAVEAGSVVV

-708 ASVQVAS
+708 GSVQVAS
-715 GTLATSLKAMNLEAN
+715 GTLATSLKAMNLEAD
-730 ATTGDVAVITGKT
+730 ATTGNVAAIKDKT
-743 RSAEAGFLTLSQ
+743 QSAAAGFLSLSQ

-770 AGAATIVG
+770 DGAATIVG
-778 LAGKPAG
+778 LAGTPAG

-807 EIAATELEDFDHI
+807 EIAATELEGFDHI

-843 AVELSTDAPTEAA
+843 AVELSTDAPTAA
-856 ALASA
+856 DTLASN
-861 AGLTINDSVTLTLN
+861 AGLTISDNVTLTLN

-982 VTIGSSIEV
+982 VTIGTSIEV

-1001 ISATGVTKADVEGTL
+1001 ISAATNAAVEGTL
-1016 TVDTLTAANG
+1016 TVDTLTANTG

-1031 GHFDSATNKDAAGTV
+1031 GRFDSATNKDAAGTV

-1131 SIDARTVNTAVYVDG
+1131 SIDARTVNTVVYVDG

-1163 TDNTHASTRDGG
+1163 TDSTTRDGG
-1175 AGVKIAANTALV
+1175 EGVKIAANTALA

-1203 QDLNIADGAVVAA
+1203 QDLSIADGAVVAA

-1225 LLTAGNLR
+1225 LLTAGNLT
-1233 AGIDWEDN
+1233 AGSNWEDN

-1415 CNAVLGAALTVGT
+1415 CNAVLGVALTVGT

-1546 VTVSGDFQTGD
+1546 VTFSGDFQTGD

>member
-31 TKTVIAAAAAAMV
+31 TKTVIAVAAAMV

-60 NEGSSIVYTGATGNT
+60 NEGSSIVYTGATNNT

-90 GAADKKVAAIAD
+90 GAADKKAAAIAD

-123 SHGNPATVV
+123 SHGNAAAVSL
-132 KDTVVMG
+132 DTVDMG

-178 IVAQDATNDKTAAAN
+178 IVAQDATNDNTAAAD
-193 VTTGTATLSAG
+193 VTTGKATLSAG

-230 DATITATGAG
+230 DATIRATGAG
-240 TSAAPSM
+240 VAQAPSM

-266 GDVVV
+266 GNVVV

-300 YDGKTGILNIA
+300 YDGKTGILNID

-326 KMGGSIQVGADG
+326 KIGDSIKFGTDG

-352 GTTITIGEATV
+352 GTTITIGKATA

-376 GNTLEIAS
+376 GNTLEIAGN
-384 DFTNKTTVEAP
+384 FTNNTTVEAP
-395 ATEVTAD
+395 ATEVTATD
-402 SVTVTNRQ
+402 GTVTNGQ

-418 LTIKET
+418 LTIKDT

-431 SNTSGAVTV
+431 NNTSGAVTV

-445 DGTLTVSSGAL
+445 DGALTVSSGNL
-456 EINGTGSKIGKGQLN
+456 EINGTGSKIGKGLLT
-471 IAENGVVT
+471 IADAGVVT
-479 LKGDLTNDAGA
+479 LKGDLTNDAGTTQ
-490 AKGIAFTGTKAQLTI
+490 KGIAFTGAGAKLTI

-512 KTGVIGENAKS
+512 KNGVIGGDATS

-583 AGEYVVTETVV
+583 AGEYAVTETVV

-606 KITAEK
+606 NIMAEN
-612 DSLTLNGKFS
+612 DSLTLHGKFS

-635 VTKFNLISGDTLTLN
+635 VTKFNLSSGDTLTLN

-679 VKTLTAAEAGSVVV
+679 VKTLTAAGADSVVV

-708 ASVQVAS
+708 GSVQVAS

-730 ATTGDVAVITGKT
+730 ATTGDVAAITGKT
-743 RSAEAGFLTLSQ
+743 QSAQAGFLTLSQ

-770 AGAATIVG
+770 DGATKIVG
-778 LAGKPAG
+778 LAGNLTG

-807 EIAATELEDFDHI
+807 EIAATELAGFGNI

-835 ITNTSSYG
+835 IDKTSSYG
-843 AVELSTDAPTEAA
+843 AVELTEDAPTEAA

-887 KNDKVAAVTFNGA
+887 KNDKVAAVTFGSA
-900 ASKLVTKGNGVI
+900 TSKLVTKGNGVI
-912 GEVKGG
+912 GEVKG

-982 VTIGSSIEV
+982 VTIGTSIEV

-1001 ISATGVTKADVEGTL
+1001 ISSATGTADVEGTL

-1163 TDNTHASTRDGG
+1163 TDNTHASTRDGT
-1175 AGVKIAANTALV
+1175 GVTIAANTALV

-1203 QDLNIADGAVVAA
+1203 QNLHIADGAVVAA

-1225 LLTAGNLR
+1225 LLTAGNLT
-1233 AGIDWEDN
+1233 AGITWEDN

-1266 ADLKKAYGLD
+1266 ADLKKWYGLD

-1307 LYTKSSSAAYGAYS
+1307 LYTKSSSAAYVAYS
-1321 DGVKHVNVEAIRA
+1321 DGDKDVNVEAIRA

>member
-24 SSVQAKG
+24 SSIQAKG
-31 TKTVIAAAAAAMV
+31 TKTVIAVAAAMV

-84 ATGVVS
+84 ATGVAS
-90 GAADKKVAAIAD
+90 DATDKKPAAIAD

-123 SHGNPATVV
+123 SHGNAAAVV
-132 KDTVVMG
+132 QDQVEMG

-150 VNAYQGAAQNA
+150 VNAYQGAGQNA

-240 TSAAPSM
+240 ASAAPSM

-252 AVENAGKLTVSATT
+252 AVENAGKLTVSAET

-286 STASSNGKVDFAAD
+286 SAAASGKVGFAAD
-300 YDGKTGILNIA
+300 YDGKTGILNIG

-326 KMGGSIQVGADG
+326 KIGDSIKFGTDG

-376 GNTLEIAS
+376 GNTLEIAGN
-384 DFTNKTTVEAP
+384 FTNNTTVEAP
-395 ATEVTAD
+395 ATEVTAAD
-402 SVTVTNRQ
+402 GTVANGR

-418 LTIKET
+418 LTIKAD

-445 DGTLTVSSGAL
+445 DGTLTVSSGDL
-456 EINGTGSKIGKGQLN
+456 EINGTGSKIGKGLLS
-471 IAENGVVT
+471 IADTGVVT

-490 AKGIAFTGTKAQLTI
+490 RGIAFTGTNAKLTI
-505 AGSLDNT
+505 VGSLDNT
-512 KTGVIGENAKS
+512 KTGVIGGNATS

-555 AATEGYTGKITAGT
+555 AATEGYTGKITAST

-583 AGEYVVTETVV
+583 DDDAGEYVVGKTVV

-612 DSLTLNGKFS
+612 DSLTLHGEFS

-655 DTVKEATGAKFN
+655 DTVKEAADAKFN

-679 VKTLTAAEAGSVVV
+679 VKTLTAAGADSVVV

-715 GTLATSLKAMNLEAN
+715 GTLATSLKAMNLETN
-730 ATTGDVAVITGKT
+730 ATTGDVAAITGKT
-743 RSAEAGFLTLSQ
+743 QSAANGFLHLGQ

-778 LAGKPAG
+778 LAGTSAG

-807 EIAATELEDFDHI
+807 EIAATELEGFDHI

-843 AVELSTDAPTEAA
+843 AVELSTDAPTAA
-856 ALASA
+856 DTLASN
-861 AGLTINDSVTLTLN
+861 AGLTISDNVTLTLN

-982 VTIGSSIEV
+982 VTIGTSIEV

-1001 ISATGVTKADVEGTL
+1001 ISAATNAAVEGTL
-1016 TVDTLTAANG
+1016 TVDTLTANTG

-1031 GHFDSATNKDAAGTV
+1031 GRFDSATNKDAAGTV

-1131 SIDARTVNTAVYVDG
+1131 SIDARTVNTVVYVDG

-1163 TDNTHASTRDGG
+1163 TDSKTRDGG
-1175 AGVKIAANTALV
+1175 EGVKIAANTALA

-1203 QDLNIADGAVVAA
+1203 QDLSIADGAVVAA

-1225 LLTAGNLR
+1225 LLTAGNLT
-1233 AGIDWEDN
+1233 AGSNWEDN

-1546 VTVSGDFQTGD
+1546 VTFSGDFQTGD

>member
-24 SSVQAKG
+24 SSIQAKG
-31 TKTVIAAAAAAMV
+31 TKTVIAVAAAMV

-60 NEGSSIVYTGATGNT
+60 NEGSSIVYTGATGNS

-84 ATGVVS
+84 ATGVAS
-90 GAADKKVAAIAD
+90 NAADKTKPAAIAD
-102 KTEVGTITTLAFSGG
+102 KTEVGTITSLAFSGG

-123 SHGNPATVV
+123 SHGNAAAVV
-132 KDTVVMG
+132 QDQVEMG
-139 TSATQIAGNIS
+139 SSATQIAGNIS
-150 VNAYQGAAQNA
+150 VNAYQGAGQNA
-161 SLTLQNIGL
+161 SLTLKNIGL

-178 IVAQDATNDKTAAAN
+178 IVAQDATNDKTAAAK

-286 STASSNGKVDFAAD
+286 SAASSGKVDFAAD
-300 YDGKTGILNIA
+300 YDGKTGILNISG
-311 ANTVNITGNITGDYV
+311 ANAVNITGNITGDYV

-352 GTTITIGEATV
+352 GTTITIGNTS

-376 GNTLEIAS
+376 GNTLEIAGG
-384 DFTNKTTVEAP
+384 FTNNTTVEAP
-395 ATEVTAD
+395 ATEVTAATV
-402 SVTVTNRQ
+402 VTVNNDQ

-418 LTIKET
+418 LTIKDA
-424 KGLTLAN
+424 KGLTLEN

-456 EINGTGSKIGKGQLN
+456 EINGTGSKIGKGLLN
-471 IAENGVVT
+471 IADTGVVT

-490 AKGIAFTGTKAQLTI
+490 TKKGIAFTGASAKLTI

-512 KTGVIGENAKS
+512 KNGVIGGDATS

-583 AGEYVVTETVV
+583 DDAAGEYVVGKTVV

-612 DSLTLNGKFS
+612 DSLTLHGEFS

-708 ASVQVAS
+708 DSVQVAS
-715 GTLATSLKAMNLEAN
+715 GTLATSLKAMNLETN
-730 ATTGDVAVITGKT
+730 ATTGDVAAIKDKT

-778 LAGKPAG
+778 LAGTPAG

-807 EIAATELEDFDHI
+807 EIAATELTGFEHI

-835 ITNTSSYG
+835 IDQTSSYG
-843 AVELSTDAPTEAA
+843 AVELTKDAPTDAT
-856 ALASA
+856 LASD
-861 AGLTINDSVTLTLN
+861 AGLSISDKVTLTLN

-964 VNVANLTV
+964 VDVANLTV

-982 VTIGSSIEV
+982 VTIGNSIEV

-1001 ISATGVTKADVEGTL
+1001 ISAATNAAVEGTL
-1016 TVDTLTAANG
+1016 TVDTLTANTG

-1031 GHFDSATNKDAAGTV
+1031 GRFDSATNKDAAGTV

-1131 SIDARTVNTAVYVDG
+1131 SIDARTVNTVVYVDG

-1156 FGGSIDT
+1156 FGGSINT
-1163 TDNTHASTRDGG
+1163 TDSTTRDGG
-1175 AGVKIAANTALV
+1175 EGVKIAANTALA

-1203 QDLNIADGAVVAA
+1203 QGLTIADGAVVAA

-1225 LLTAGNLR
+1225 LLTAGNLT
-1233 AGIDWEDN
+1233 AGSNWEDN

-1266 ADLKKAYGLD
+1266 ADLKKGYGLD

-1321 DGVKHVNVEAIRA
+1321 DGDKDVNVEAIRA

>member
-24 SSVQAKG
+24 SSIQAKG
-31 TKTVIAAAAAAMV
+31 TKTVIAVAAAMV

-49 AAATNYESVTI
+49 AAATDYISVTI

-84 ATGVVS
+84 ATGVAS
-90 GAADKKVAAIAD
+90 NAADKTKPAAIAD

-123 SHGNPATVV
+123 SYGNPAAVV
-132 KDTVVMG
+132 KDTVDMG

-150 VNAYQGAAQNA
+150 VNAYQGAGQDA
-161 SLTLQNIGL
+161 SLTLKNIGL

-178 IVAQDATNDKTAAAN
+178 IVAQDAANDKTVAAK

-230 DATITATGAG
+230 DATIKATGADA
-240 TSAAPSM
+240 TAAPSM

-266 GDVVV
+266 GNVVV

-286 STASSNGKVDFAAD
+286 SAATSGKVGFAAD
-300 YDGKTGILNIA
+300 YDGKTGILNIVG

-326 KMGGSIQVGADG
+326 KVGDSIKFGTDG

-352 GTTITIGEATV
+352 GTTITIGEAKV
-363 ANGSVTKTGSLIV
+363 ANDSVTKTGSLIV
-376 GNTLEIAS
+376 GNTLEIAG
-384 DFTNKTTVEAP
+384 DFTNNTTVEAP
-395 ATEVTAD
+395 ATEVTVAD
-402 SVTVTNRQ
+402 GTVTNGQ
-410 YGTMALGD
+410 CGTMALGD
-418 LTIKET
+418 LTIKDA

-456 EINGTGSKIGKGQLN
+456 EINGTGSKIGKGLLN
-471 IAENGVVT
+471 IAEAGVVT
-479 LKGDLTNDAGA
+479 LKGDLTNEAGTG
-490 AKGIAFTGTKAQLTI
+490 KGIAFTGTNAKLTI
-505 AGSLDNT
+505 VGSLDNT
-512 KTGVIGENAKS
+512 KNGVIGGDAKS

-583 AGEYVVTETVV
+583 VDQYVVTETVV
-594 NKGGTFITALNS
+594 NKGGTFITALNN

-655 DTVKEATGAKFN
+655 DTLKEATGAKFN

-679 VKTLTAAEAGSVVV
+679 VKTLTAAGADSVVV

-715 GTLATSLKAMNLEAN
+715 GTLATSLKAMNLETN
-730 ATTGDVAVITGKT
+730 ATTGDVAAITGKT

-763 GGTKVSK
+763 GGTKVSQT
-770 AGAATIVG
+770 GAATIVG
-778 LAGKPAG
+778 LAGTPAG

-807 EIAATELEDFDHI
+807 EIAATELAGFDNI

-835 ITNTSSYG
+835 IAKTSSYG

-856 ALASA
+856 TLASA

-887 KNDKVAAVTFNGA
+887 KNDKVAAVTFGGA

-956 ADATKAYT
+956 ADATKVYT

-982 VTIGSSIEV
+982 VTIGTSIEV

-1001 ISATGVTKADVEGTL
+1001 ISAATNAAVEGTL
-1016 TVDTLTAANG
+1016 TVDTLTANTG

-1031 GHFDSATNKDAAGTV
+1031 GRFDSATNKDAAGTV
-1046 SVANFSTAGT
+1046 SVANFSTVGT

-1131 SIDARTVNTAVYVDG
+1131 SIDARTVNTVVYVDG

-1163 TDNTHASTRDGG
+1163 TDSTTRDGG
-1175 AGVKIAANTALV
+1175 EGVKIAANTALA

-1225 LLTAGNLR
+1225 LLTAGNLT
-1233 AGIDWEDN
+1233 AGSNWEDN

-1321 DGVKHVNVEAIRA
+1321 DGDKDVNVEAIRA

-1366 VSVLTQRAAGVNVWA
+1366 VSVLTQRAAGVNVWV

-1546 VTVSGDFQTGD
+1546 VTVSGDFQAGD

>member
-31 TKTVIAAAAAAMV
+31 TKTVIAAAAAAMI

-49 AAATNYESVTI
+49 AAATNYDSVTI
-60 NEGSSIVYTGATGNT
+60 NEGSSIVYTGATGST
-75 HTTQILGTT
+75 TTTQILGTT
-84 ATGVVS
+84 ATGVAS
-90 GAADKKVAAIAD
+90 DAADKTKPAAIAD
-102 KTEVGTITTLAFSGG
+102 KTEVGTITALAFSGG

-123 SHGNPATVV
+123 SHGNQAAVSLGTV
-132 KDTVVMG
+132 DMG

-150 VNAYQGAAQNA
+150 VNAYQGATQNA

-178 IVAQDATNDKTAAAN
+178 IVAQDATNDNTAAAK

-286 STASSNGKVDFAAD
+286 SATASGKVDFAAD
-300 YDGKTGILNIA
+300 YDGKTGILNISG

-326 KMGGSIQVGADG
+326 KIGDSIKFGTDG

-352 GTTITIGEATV
+352 GTTITIGKATA

-376 GNTLEIAS
+376 GNTLEIAGN
-384 DFTNKTTVEAP
+384 FTNNTTVEAP
-395 ATEVTAD
+395 ATEVTAAD
-402 SVTVTNRQ
+402 GTVTNGQ

-418 LTIKET
+418 LTIKDT

-431 SNTSGAVTV
+431 NNTSGAVTV

-445 DGTLTVSSGAL
+445 DGALTVSSGNL
-456 EINGTGSKIGKGQLN
+456 EINGTGSKIGKGLLT
-471 IAENGVVT
+471 IADAGVVT

-490 AKGIAFTGTKAQLTI
+490 AKGITFTGANAKLTI

-512 KTGVIGENAKS
+512 KNGVIGGDATS

-555 AATEGYTGKITAGT
+555 ATTEGYTGKITAGT

-575 GVVESALT
+575 GVVESALAT
-583 AGEYVVTETVV
+583 GEYAVTETVV

-606 KITAEK
+606 KITAEN
-612 DSLTLNGKFS
+612 DSLTLHGEFS

-635 VTKFNLISGDTLTLN
+635 VTKFNLMSGDTLTLN

-679 VKTLTAAEAGSVVV
+679 VKTLTAVEANSVVV

-708 ASVQVAS
+708 GSVQVAS

-770 AGAATIVG
+770 AGATTIVG
-778 LAGKPAG
+778 LAGTLDG

-807 EIAATELEDFDHI
+807 EIAATELEGFDHI

-835 ITNTSSYG
+835 IANTSSYG
-843 AVELSTDAPTEAA
+843 AVELTKDAPTDAT
-856 ALASA
+856 LASD
-861 AGLTINDSVTLTLN
+861 AGLAISDNVTLTLN

-887 KNDKVAAVTFNGA
+887 KNDKVAAVTFGNA

-934 EGNVVAK
+934 EGNVDAK

-1001 ISATGVTKADVEGTL
+1001 ISAATNAAVEGTL
-1016 TVDTLTAANG
+1016 TVDTLTAAPG

-1083 GALIKADENA
+1083 DALIKADENA

-1131 SIDARTVNTAVYVDG
+1131 SIDARTVNTVVYVDG

-1163 TDNTHASTRDGG
+1163 TDSTTRDGG
-1175 AGVKIAANTALV
+1175 EGVKIAANTALA

-1225 LLTAGNLR
+1225 LLTAGNLT
-1233 AGIDWEDN
+1233 AGINWEDN

-1266 ADLKKAYGLD
+1266 ADLKKGYGLD

-1321 DGVKHVNVEAIRA
+1321 DGDKDVNVEAIRA

>member
-31 TKTVIAAAAAAMV
+31 TKTVIAAAAAAMI

-49 AAATNYESVTI
+49 AAATNYDSVTI
-60 NEGSSIVYTGATGNT
+60 NEGSSIVYTGATGST
-75 HTTQILGTT
+75 TTTQILGTT
-84 ATGVVS
+84 ATGVAS
-90 GAADKKVAAIAD
+90 DAADKTKPAAIAD

-123 SHGNPATVV
+123 SHGNQAAVSLGTV
-132 KDTVVMG
+132 DMG

-178 IVAQDATNDKTAAAN
+178 IVAQDATNDNTAAAK

-286 STASSNGKVDFAAD
+286 SAGVSGKVDFAAD
-300 YDGKTGILNIA
+300 YDGKTGILNISGT
-311 ANTVNITGNITGDYV
+311 NTVNITGNITGDYV
-326 KMGGSIQVGADG
+326 KIGDSIKFGTDG

-352 GTTITIGEATV
+352 GTTITIGEAKV
-363 ANGSVTKTGSLIV
+363 ANDSVTKTGSLIV
-376 GNTLEIAS
+376 GNTLEIAGG
-384 DFTNKTTVEAP
+384 FTNNTTVEAP
-395 ATEVTAD
+395 ATEVTATD
-402 SVTVTNRQ
+402 VTVHNGQ

-418 LTIKET
+418 LTIKEA

-445 DGTLTVSSGAL
+445 DGTLKVSSGAL

-471 IAENGVVT
+471 IAETGVVT

-490 AKGIAFTGTKAQLTI
+490 AKSIAFTGTNAKLTI

-512 KTGVIGENAKS
+512 KTGVIGGDATS

-583 AGEYVVTETVV
+583 DDTAGEYVVNKTVV

-612 DSLTLNGKFS
+612 DSLTLHGEFS

-635 VTKFNLISGDTLTLN
+635 VTKFNLISDDILTLN

-655 DTVKEATGAKFN
+655 DTVKEAADAKFN

-679 VKTLTAAEAGSVVV
+679 VKTLTAAGADSVVV

-715 GTLATSLKAMNLEAN
+715 GTLATSLKAMNLETN
-730 ATTGDVAVITGKT
+730 ATTGDVAAITGKT
-743 RSAEAGFLTLSQ
+743 QSAANGFLHLGQ

-778 LAGKPAG
+778 LAGTSAG

-807 EIAATELEDFDHI
+807 EIAATELEGFDNI

-835 ITNTSSYG
+835 ITKTSSYG
-843 AVELSTDAPTEAA
+843 AVELTTDASTDAA

-912 GEVKGG
+912 GEVKG

-934 EGNVVAK
+934 EGNVGAK

-1001 ISATGVTKADVEGTL
+1001 ISAAVKADVEGTL
-1016 TVDTLTAANG
+1016 TVDKLTAANG

-1031 GHFDSATNKDAAGTV
+1031 GRFDSATNKDAAGTV

-1131 SIDARTVNTAVYVDG
+1131 SIDARTVNTVVYVDG

-1163 TDNTHASTRDGG
+1163 TDRTTRDGG
-1175 AGVKIAANTALV
+1175 EGVKIAANTALA

-1225 LLTAGNLR
+1225 LLTAGNLE
-1233 AGIDWEDN
+1233 AGSNWEDN

>member
-14 SALMVVNEAT
+14 SALMVVDEAT

-31 TKTVIAAAAAAMV
+31 TKTVIAVAAAMV

-49 AAATNYESVTI
+49 AAATNYDSVTI
-60 NEGSSIVYTGATGNT
+60 NEGSSIVYTGATSST

-84 ATGVVS
+84 ATGVAS
-90 GAADKKVAAIAD
+90 NAADKTKPAAIAD
-102 KTEVGTITTLAFSGG
+102 KTEVGTINKLAFSGG

-123 SHGNPATVV
+123 SHGNEAAVSLVTV
-132 KDTVVMG
+132 DMD

-150 VNAYQGAAQNA
+150 VNAYQGDGKNA

-178 IVAQDATNDKTAAAN
+178 IVAQDATNDKTAAAK

-230 DATITATGAG
+230 DATIQATGA
-240 TSAAPSM
+240 SVAQAPSM

-286 STASSNGKVDFAAD
+286 SAASSGKVDFAAD
-300 YDGKTGILNIA
+300 YDGKTGILNISG
-311 ANTVNITGNITGDYV
+311 ANAVNITGNITGDYV
-326 KMGGSIQVGADG
+326 KVGDSIKFGTDG

-352 GTTITIGEATV
+352 GTTITIGEAKV
-363 ANGSVTKTGSLIV
+363 ANDSVTKTGSLIV
-376 GNTLEIAS
+376 GNTLEIAGG
-384 DFTNKTTVEAP
+384 FTNNTTVEAP
-395 ATEVTAD
+395 ATEVTAANG
-402 SVTVTNRQ
+402 TVTNGNH
-410 YGTMALGD
+410 GTMALGD
-418 LTIKET
+418 LTIKDA
-424 KGLTLAN
+424 KGLALAN

-445 DGTLTVSSGAL
+445 DGTLTVSSGDL
-456 EINGTGSKIGKGQLN
+456 EINGTGSKIGKGQLT
-471 IAENGVVT
+471 IADVGVVT
-479 LKGDLTNDAGA
+479 LKGDLTNEAGTGQ
-490 AKGIAFTGTKAQLTI
+490 GIVFTGAKVKLTI

-512 KTGVIGENAKS
+512 KNGVIGGDATS
-523 GSIVVTGTLTNKNT
+523 GSIDVTGTLTNKNT

-583 AGEYVVTETVV
+583 DDDGGEYVVGKTVV

-612 DSLTLNGKFS
+612 DSLTLHGEFS

-679 VKTLTAAEAGSVVV
+679 VKTLTAAGADSVAV

-708 ASVQVAS
+708 GSVQVAS

-730 ATTGDVAVITGKT
+730 ATTGDVAEITGKT
-743 RSAEAGFLTLSQ
+743 RSAAAGFLSLSQ

-778 LAGKPAG
+778 LAGTTDG

-807 EIAATELEDFDHI
+807 EIAATELEGFDHI

-835 ITNTSSYG
+835 IDKTSSYG
-843 AVELSTDAPTEAA
+843 AVELSTDASTDAA

-861 AGLTINDSVTLTLN
+861 AGLTISDNVTLTLN

-912 GEVKGG
+912 GEVKG
-918 DTTKGVLE
+918 DNTKGVLE

-934 EGNVVAK
+934 EGNVGAK

-956 ADATKAYT
+956 ADATNAYT

-982 VTIGSSIEV
+982 VTIGTSIEV

-1001 ISATGVTKADVEGTL
+1001 ISAANNAAVEGTL
-1016 TVDTLTAANG
+1016 TVDTLTANTD
-1026 KTMKV
+1026 KTMRV
-1031 GHFDSATNKDAAGTV
+1031 GRFDSATNKDAAGTV

-1131 SIDARTVNTAVYVDG
+1131 SIDARTVNTVVYVDG

-1156 FGGSIDT
+1156 FGGSINT
-1163 TDNTHASTRDGG
+1163 TDSTTRDGG
-1175 AGVKIAANTALV
+1175 EGVKIAANTALA

-1203 QDLNIADGAVVAA
+1203 QGLTIADGAVVAA

-1225 LLTAGNLR
+1225 LLTAGNLT
-1233 AGIDWEDN
+1233 AGSNWEDN

-1266 ADLKKAYGLD
+1266 ADLKKGYGLD

-1321 DGVKHVNVEAIRA
+1321 DGDKDVNVEAIRA

-1573 DKDAEMK
+1573 DKNAEMK

>member
-60 NEGSSIVYTGATGNT
+60 NEGSSIVYTGATGNS
-75 HTTQILGTT
+75 HSIQILGTK

-90 GAADKKVAAIAD
+90 GATDEKPAAIAD
-102 KTEVGTITTLAFSGG
+102 KTEVGTIGTLAFSGG

-123 SHGNPATVV
+123 SNGNEVAVGQAQA
-132 KDTVVMG
+132 DMG

-150 VNAYQGAAQNA
+150 VNAYQGAGKNA

-178 IVAQDATNDKTAAAN
+178 IVAQDATNDKTVAAN

-230 DATITATGAG
+230 DATIKATEAG

-252 AVENAGKLTVSATT
+252 AVENAGKLTVSAEK
-266 GDVVV
+266 GNVVV

-286 STASSNGKVDFAAD
+286 SAASSGKVDFAAD
-300 YDGKTGILNIA
+300 YDGKTGILNIG

-326 KMGGSIQVGADG
+326 KVGGSIQVGTDG

-352 GTTITIGEATV
+352 GANITIGDATAA

-376 GNTLEIAS
+376 GNTLEIAG

-395 ATEVTAD
+395 ATEVTAANG
-402 SVTVTNRQ
+402 TVTNGNH
-410 YGTMALGD
+410 GTMALGD
-418 LTIKET
+418 LTIKAD

-445 DGTLTVSSGAL
+445 DGTLTVSSGDL
-456 EINGTGSKIGKGQLN
+456 EINGTGSKIGKGQLT
-471 IAENGVVT
+471 IADAGVVT
-479 LKGDLTNDAGA
+479 LKGDLTNDAGTTQ
-490 AKGIAFTGTKAQLTI
+490 KGIAFTGANAKLTI

-512 KTGVIGENAKS
+512 KNGVIGGDATS

-583 AGEYVVTETVV
+583 DDAAGEYVVNKTVV
-594 NKGGTFITALNS
+594 NKGGTFITTLNS

-612 DSLTLNGKFS
+612 DSLTLYGEFS

-635 VTKFNLISGDTLTLN
+635 VTKFNLISGDILTLN

-655 DTVKEATGAKFN
+655 DTVKEADGAKFI
-667 VGTDATKTGNVT
+667 VGSATKTGNVT
-679 VKTLTAAEAGSVVV
+679 VKTLTAAGSDSVVV

-708 ASVQVAS
+708 GSVKVAS
-715 GTLATSLKAMNLEAN
+715 GTLATSLKAMNLEAD
-730 ATTGDVAVITGKT
+730 ATTGNVAAIKDKT
-743 RSAEAGFLTLSQ
+743 QSAAAGFLSLSQ

-770 AGAATIVG
+770 DGVATIVG
-778 LAGKPAG
+778 LAGTPAG

-807 EIAATELEDFDHI
+807 EIAATELAGFDNI
-820 TTDTLKASRILGKDT
+820 TTDTLKASRILGKNT
-835 ITNTSSYG
+835 IANTSSYG

-856 ALASA
+856 TLASA

-887 KNDKVAAVTFNGA
+887 KNDKVAAVTFAGA

-982 VTIGSSIEV
+982 VTIGTSIEV

-1001 ISATGVTKADVEGTL
+1001 ISAATNAAVEGTL
-1016 TVDTLTAANG
+1016 TVDTLTAATG
-1026 KTMKV
+1026 KIMKV
-1031 GHFDSATNKDAAGTV
+1031 GLFDSATNKDAAGTV

-1131 SIDARTVNTAVYVDG
+1131 SIDARTVNTVVYVDG

-1163 TDNTHASTRDGG
+1163 TDSTTRDGG
-1175 AGVKIAANTALV
+1175 EGVKIAANTALA

-1225 LLTAGNLR
+1225 LLTAGNLT
-1233 AGIDWEDN
+1233 AGSNWEDN

-1467 GYLSASNDVTANGYG
+1467 GYLSASNDVTANG

>member
-24 SSVQAKG
+24 SSIQAKG
-31 TKTVIAAAAAAMV
+31 TKTVIAVAAAMV

-60 NEGSSIVYTGATGNT
+60 NEGSSIVYTGATGNSY
-75 HTTQILGTT
+75 TTQILGTT
-84 ATGVVS
+84 ATGVAS
-90 GAADKKVAAIAD
+90 NAADKTKPAAIAD
-102 KTEVGTITTLAFSGG
+102 KTEVGTITSLAFSGG

-123 SHGNPATVV
+123 SHGNAAAVV
-132 KDTVVMG
+132 QDQVEMG
-139 TSATQIAGNIS
+139 SSATQIAGNIS
-150 VNAYQGAAQNA
+150 VNAYQGAGQNA
-161 SLTLQNIGL
+161 SLTLKNIGL

-178 IVAQDATNDKTAAAN
+178 IVAQDATNDKTAAAD

-230 DATITATGAG
+230 DATIKATEAG

-252 AVENAGKLTVSATT
+252 AVENAGKLTVSAEK
-266 GDVVV
+266 GNVVV

-286 STASSNGKVDFAAD
+286 SAASSGKVDFAAD
-300 YDGKTGILNIA
+300 YDGKTGILNIG

-326 KMGGSIQVGADG
+326 KVGGSIQVGTDG

-352 GTTITIGEATV
+352 GANITIGDATAA

-376 GNTLEIAS
+376 GNTLEIAG

-395 ATEVTAD
+395 ATEVTAANG
-402 SVTVTNRQ
+402 TVTNGNH
-410 YGTMALGD
+410 GTMALGD
-418 LTIKET
+418 LTIKAD

-445 DGTLTVSSGAL
+445 DGTLTVSSGDL
-456 EINGTGSKIGKGQLN
+456 EINGTGSKIGKGQLT
-471 IAENGVVT
+471 IADDGVVT
-479 LKGDLTNDAGA
+479 LKGDLTNDAGTTQ
-490 AKGIAFTGTKAQLTI
+490 KGIAFTGANAKLTI

-512 KTGVIGENAKS
+512 KNGVIGGDATS

-583 AGEYVVTETVV
+583 DDAAGEYVVNKTVV
-594 NKGGTFITALNS
+594 NKGGTFITTLNS

-612 DSLTLNGKFS
+612 DSLTLYGEFS

-635 VTKFNLISGDTLTLN
+635 VTKFNLISGDILTLN

-655 DTVKEATGAKFN
+655 DTVKEADGAKFI
-667 VGTDATKTGNVT
+667 VGSATKTGNVT
-679 VKTLTAAEAGSVVV
+679 VKTLTAAGSDSVVV

-708 ASVQVAS
+708 GSVKVAS
-715 GTLATSLKAMNLEAN
+715 GTLATSLKAMNLEAD
-730 ATTGDVAVITGKT
+730 ATTGNVAAIKDKT
-743 RSAEAGFLTLSQ
+743 QSAAAGFLSLSQ

-770 AGAATIVG
+770 DGVATIVG
-778 LAGKPAG
+778 LAGTPAG

-807 EIAATELEDFDHI
+807 EIAATELAGFDNI
-820 TTDTLKASRILGKDT
+820 TTDTLKASRILGKNT
-835 ITNTSSYG
+835 IANTSSYG

-856 ALASA
+856 TLASA

-887 KNDKVAAVTFNGA
+887 KNDKVAAVTFAGA

-982 VTIGSSIEV
+982 VTIGTSIEV

-1001 ISATGVTKADVEGTL
+1001 ISAATAAVEGTL
-1016 TVDTLTAANG
+1016 TVDTLTAATG
-1026 KTMKV
+1026 KIMKV
-1031 GHFDSATNKDAAGTV
+1031 GLFDSATNKDAAGTV

-1066 DAWTAPAA
+1066 DAWTAPAT

-1131 SIDARTVNTAVYVDG
+1131 SIDARTVNTVVYVDG

-1163 TDNTHASTRDGG
+1163 TDSTTRDGG
-1175 AGVKIAANTALV
+1175 EGVKIAANTALA

-1203 QDLNIADGAVVAA
+1203 QDLSIADGAVVAA

-1225 LLTAGNLR
+1225 LLTAGNLT
-1233 AGIDWEDN
+1233 AGSNWEDN

-1546 VTVSGDFQTGD
+1546 VTFSGDFQTGD

>member
-24 SSVQAKG
+24 SSIQAKG
-31 TKTVIAAAAAAMV
+31 TKTVIAVAAAMV

-60 NEGSSIVYTGATGNT
+60 NEGSSIVYTGATGNK

-84 ATGVVS
+84 ATGVAS
-90 GAADKKVAAIAD
+90 DATDKKPAAIAD

-123 SHGNPATVV
+123 SHGNAAAVV
-132 KDTVVMG
+132 QNQVEMG
-139 TSATQIAGNIS
+139 SSATQIAGNIS
-150 VNAYQGAAQNA
+150 VNAYQGAGQNA
-161 SLTLQNIGL
+161 SLTLKNIGL

-178 IVAQDATNDKTAAAN
+178 IVAQDATNDKTTAAK

-230 DATITATGAG
+230 DATIQATGA
-240 TSAAPSM
+240 SVAQAPSM

-286 STASSNGKVDFAAD
+286 STASTNGKVDFAAD
-300 YDGKTGILNIA
+300 YDGKTGILNIG
-311 ANTVNITGNITGDYV
+311 ANTVNITGNLTGDYV
-326 KMGGSIQVGADG
+326 KVGGSIQVGTDG

-352 GTTITIGEATV
+352 GTTITIGEATA

-376 GNTLEIAS
+376 GNTLEIAGN
-384 DFTNKTTVEAP
+384 FTNNTTVEAP
-395 ATEVTAD
+395 ATEVTAAD
-402 SVTVTNRQ
+402 GTVTNGS

-424 KGLTLAN
+424 KGLTLVN
-431 SNTSGAVTV
+431 NNTSGAVTV

-445 DGTLTVSSGAL
+445 DGTLTVSSGDL

-471 IAENGVVT
+471 IAETGVVT

-490 AKGIAFTGTKAQLTI
+490 TKGIAFTGTNAKLTI

-512 KTGVIGENAKS
+512 KTGVIGGDATS

-583 AGEYVVTETVV
+583 DDAAGEYVVGKTVV

-612 DSLTLNGKFS
+612 DSLTLYGEFS

-635 VTKFNLISGDTLTLN
+635 VTKFNLISGDILTLN

-655 DTVKEATGAKFN
+655 DTVKEADGAKFD

-679 VKTLTAAEAGSVVV
+679 VKTLTAAGADSVAV

-708 ASVQVAS
+708 GSVQVAS
-715 GTLATSLKAMNLEAN
+715 GTLATSLKAMNLEAD
-730 ATTGDVAVITGKT
+730 ATTGNVAAIKDKT
-743 RSAEAGFLTLSQ
+743 QSAAAGFLSLSQ

-770 AGAATIVG
+770 NGAATIVG
-778 LAGKPAG
+778 LAGTPAG

-807 EIAATELEDFDHI
+807 EIAATELEGFGHI

-843 AVELSTDAPTEAA
+843 AVELSTDAPTAA
-856 ALASA
+856 DTLASN
-861 AGLTINDSVTLTLN
+861 AGLTISDNVTLTLN

-982 VTIGSSIEV
+982 VTIGTSIEV

-1001 ISATGVTKADVEGTL
+1001 ISAATNAAVEGTL
-1016 TVDTLTAANG
+1016 TVDTLTANTG

-1031 GHFDSATNKDAAGTV
+1031 GRFDSATNKDAAGTV

-1131 SIDARTVNTAVYVDG
+1131 SIDARTVNTVVYVDG

-1163 TDNTHASTRDGG
+1163 TDSTTRDGG
-1175 AGVKIAANTALV
+1175 EGVKIAANTALA

-1203 QDLNIADGAVVAA
+1203 QDLSIADGAVVAA

-1225 LLTAGNLR
+1225 LLTAGNLT
-1233 AGIDWEDN
+1233 AGSNWEDN

-1546 VTVSGDFQTGD
+1546 VTFSGDFQTGD

>member
-24 SSVQAKG
+24 SSIQAKG
-31 TKTVIAAAAAAMV
+31 TKTVIAVAAAMV

-60 NEGSSIVYTGATGNT
+60 NEGSSIVYTGATGNK

-90 GAADKKVAAIAD
+90 NATDKKPAAIAD

-123 SHGNPATVV
+123 SHGNAATVSLDAV
-132 KDTVVMG
+132 NMG

-178 IVAQDATNDKTAAAN
+178 IVAQDATNDTTAAAQ
-193 VTTGTATLSAG
+193 VKTGTATLSAG

-286 STASSNGKVDFAAD
+286 SAATSGKVDFAAD
-300 YDGKTGILNIA
+300 YDGKTGILNISG
-311 ANTVNITGNITGDYV
+311 ANAVNITGNLTGDYV
-326 KMGGSIQVGADG
+326 KVGGSIQVGTDG

-352 GTTITIGEATV
+352 GKTITIGEATD

-376 GNTLEIAS
+376 GNTLEIAGN
-384 DFTNKTTVEAP
+384 FTNNTTVEAP
-395 ATEVTAD
+395 ATEVTAAD
-402 SVTVTNRQ
+402 GTVTNGQ

-418 LTIKET
+418 LTIKAD

-445 DGTLTVSSGAL
+445 DGTLTVSSGDL
-456 EINGTGSKIGKGQLN
+456 EINGTGSKIGKGLLN

-479 LKGDLTNDAGA
+479 LKGDLTNDAGTTQ
-490 AKGIAFTGTKAQLTI
+490 KGIAFTGTKAKLTI

-512 KTGVIGENAKS
+512 KNGVIGGDATS

-583 AGEYVVTETVV
+583 AGDYAVTETVV

-606 KITAEK
+606 NITAEN

-635 VTKFNLISGDTLTLN
+635 VTKFNLISGDILTLN

-655 DTVKEATGAKFN
+655 DTVKEAGSAKFN

-679 VKTLTAAEAGSVVV
+679 VKTLTAAGADSVVV

-708 ASVQVAS
+708 GSVQVAS

-730 ATTGDVAVITGKT
+730 ATTGDVAAITGKT
-743 RSAEAGFLTLSQ
+743 QSAQAGFLTLSQ

-763 GGTKVSK
+763 GGTKVSRT
-770 AGAATIVG
+770 GATTIVG
-778 LAGKPAG
+778 LAGTPAG

-807 EIAATELEDFDHI
+807 EIAATELAGFDNI

-835 ITNTSSYG
+835 IDKTSSYG
-843 AVELSTDAPTEAA
+843 AVELTKDAPTEAA

-887 KNDKVAAVTFNGA
+887 KNDKVAAVTFAGA

-982 VTIGSSIEV
+982 VTIGTSIEV

-1001 ISATGVTKADVEGTL
+1001 ISAATNAAVEGTL
-1016 TVDTLTAANG
+1016 TVDKLTATG

-1031 GHFDSATNKDAAGTV
+1031 GRFDSATNKDAAGTV

-1131 SIDARTVNTAVYVDG
+1131 SIDARTVNTVVYVDG

-1163 TDNTHASTRDGG
+1163 TDSTTRDGG
-1175 AGVKIAANTALV
+1175 EGVKIAANTALA

-1225 LLTAGNLR
+1225 LLTAGNLT
-1233 AGIDWEDN
+1233 AVNYNWEDN

-1266 ADLKKAYGLD
+1266 ADLKKGYGLD

-1321 DGVKHVNVEAIRA
+1321 DGDKDVNVEAIRA